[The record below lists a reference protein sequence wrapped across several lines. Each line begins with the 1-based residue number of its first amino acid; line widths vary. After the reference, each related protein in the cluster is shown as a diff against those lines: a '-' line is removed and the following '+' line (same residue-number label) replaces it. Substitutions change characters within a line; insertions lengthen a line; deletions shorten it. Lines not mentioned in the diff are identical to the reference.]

1 MEKEFWQD
9 DAPAEASV
17 PAESGGDFWLSDKPA
32 AQQDLPSGVTPST
45 AGAGRGNAGLSDY
58 RAKAEAQTAAP
69 ARAAWEDHA
78 DQLMA
83 DTAAPAAKK
92 VSVLEGVQLQP
103 EKPWSF
109 REASEARRAID
120 DMPVRRGESIAT
132 PVPTAA
138 GIGMDIR
145 DSIKNPAARGVVAG
159 FIGLGQVLPGAVEA
173 AADFVGADGV
183 ADVAARTA
191 RTGRQIAA
199 PLQPKAG
206 NDKLVFDIANSI
218 TQTAPTIIMGLGGG
232 PAMTALFGQSA
243 AQEYSQGRSAGLDG
257 GTAAARAGVMAG
269 AEVLGER
276 FGFGEQIKILKGLT
290 ARIPAKELAPIFARQ
305 IMKEIPGEQLTT
317 LVQFLGDK
325 YGPGAQNP
333 EAALSDY
340 LQQAGDTLKVTI
352 GQTAVMGGGPVAISE
367 ARKQFARPVDRTPQI
382 EALRKTG
389 DETAAALLERRQN
402 TEMAAF
408 TTERETEALADFG
421 SDLQQRYRDTRLA
434 GAKTG
439 DAVVQTAARWNFEQA
454 AQLAGLSPKA
464 QEAISNKLAEVPAEK
479 AAGFVQKAITGLV
492 NAGQAQSFD
501 GLDNLA
507 QTIETQRDQML
518 DSVLATMANIET
530 LEQQDAPQE
539 AAVDT
544 AAAEAQGLG
553 GAGVDGV
560 DQPGAVP
567 ALSDINDVMVTPEL
581 DAVHAAATS
590 PLNDLPEPT
599 DAQKK
604 AGNYKVGKIR
614 MSGLD
619 ISIENPQGSER
630 RGVDP
635 DGNQWTTP
643 MRDHYGYF
651 KGTTAAD
658 GDKLDV
664 FIKPGTPQD
673 YAGPVFVVDQ
683 VDPKTGK
690 FDEHKVVFGAADQ
703 AEAEAIYRRNY
714 SADWNGLANITALP
728 MPAFKAWA
736 SSKETRKPLG
746 AITEQVNVQ
755 NAAPG
760 TEAQAAAAPVEA
772 PAPARINAAA
782 AGLPAAP
789 GAGDVQADGV
799 TLKDGARITLSEQP
813 APEAFSSLVR
823 GEFGNPKTLIATNDA
838 GEEVGRLTFMPNGG
852 PIDSFVREQDRRRG
866 VGTALYDALE
876 ARGGKLPPVES
887 GVAISDD
894 ARAFR
899 ADRSKASQTELL
911 GQNSQPL
918 SEGGKPFKTE
928 LAARKE
934 KKLHPD
940 KRVVKSPDGK
950 GFILKPMSAKQ
961 IAAQEAAARRIRGA
975 DTGDKGPLSAHGF
988 ILARGGLAKS
998 SMADAGFDKN
1008 VRIGNRWLFTDSGKT
1023 LAQAGQDLKEAGFI
1037 TEETENA
1044 ASDII
1049 RRSIASPQY
1058 TSEGWESVAEAE
1070 AQTRFED
1077 HLKAQQES
1085 DEDPFASLADDGYT
1099 TEDTEGTGFDQASPE
1114 IQAEVAALS
1123 AQLEAMGED
1132 SETILERVA
1141 LQYPDATQQEY
1152 HEHVKAAITA
1162 AVAEAAQPAGR
1173 GDPGQDDGEQGQAR
1187 EGTGESL
1194 TDRPDGTL
1202 SVRGDTKALRER
1214 LTAAGIPAKSILP
1227 SVTGVVVGRTQ
1238 AQKARDLLDPA
1249 EQTAYSPTIQDTK
1262 TRRSLALQELGDDW
1276 TAENGIE
1283 GAKDLFK
1290 RIAKLQDGGRLEMSI
1305 MPQRT
1310 TDGNFYV
1317 GSYQKGG
1324 IRKGAGSNDSSA
1336 KTLAEAKAIADAM
1349 LQKQV
1354 DYLTLG
1360 DRRKER
1366 RERLTGQDRWQ
1377 YGTPLKGQPENQTK
1391 AMRQVVDYMNGDI
1404 TRTALLDHLEK
1415 SGLQEGVMFS
1425 ITQRLEDDAPNFGE
1439 MDAMLKRRED
1449 AALKSPTRADIE
1461 AQQARAEQA
1470 DKLDERAQV
1479 KRESE
1484 AGADSFTL
1492 TVEDG
1497 RDGGTQPM
1505 FSRTSDP
1512 LAILSETD
1520 DLYSMPKSDKD
1531 TIEGITA
1538 DHDSEIKVRK
1548 TDLPGNETM
1557 YTLTM
1562 PDGTPARITVRK
1574 SGPRSV
1580 YGAEVDADNNTTW
1593 ETGRPGENPEDVPDD
1608 MEDVWI
1614 DVSNLKPGQ
1623 NGARVYNIAATFA
1636 HNTGRMFIGDPA
1648 GLSDEAMRRRAE
1660 HMLSSALKF
1669 GTTRHL
1675 APHPRQTDGATGLG
1689 IPALKWV
1696 YGDDVGNIQ
1705 RLAELNVKALD
1716 SVFPEASAITY
1727 DPATGTFS
1735 TELAER
1741 LNPSDVR
1748 DLFSRGTLADRQGS
1762 GRRAAR
1768 AGAGWRTLARGA
1780 VFRSLLRGR
1789 GTGGDGAGRSGAGES
1804 LLDQLVRQ
1812 RAQLASATKD
1822 GRIFYSRPLTAEL
1835 FRQMT
1840 TPMQRGMKTADL
1852 QKAIAPV
1859 LNRWENGPNV
1869 TVVATTKDLPMP
1881 APGDV
1886 HGVYFGGKVY
1896 LVAQNIRDKAKA
1908 MEVLTHEAIAHHG
1921 LREMLGKDDWKKFM
1935 GNIQL
1940 ALKTGNK
1947 PLAAIRKDVRAAYV
1961 DDAGKFNLSE
1971 MQESD
1976 EIAAKV
1982 VEQAVDADGNFR
1994 PGFGFVKS
2002 VYAKVV
2008 EFLRSIGID
2017 VKMTMAELQG
2027 ALVNAQR
2034 FLEAGNRAAG
2044 AKKTAK
2050 PVFAR
2055 AYHGTPH
2062 RFERFT
2068 TDAIGTGEGAQAYGW
2083 GLYFASKKEIA
2094 EHYRKGLSY
2103 KQIVKEFRDEMPDDA
2118 GFDEA
2123 LDAADTMSPQRA
2135 RVIRALAADDWLGFD
2150 YPAQAITAAFKELD
2164 AYDASQELQDA
2175 VKGAQGQLYEVEIP
2189 EDSEILLW
2197 DKPLSEQP
2205 KKVLDAL
2212 KQLAVDGADYY
2223 PTLAG
2228 MMQPMEA
2235 GNTTGRA
2242 VYMAMQRESGSDKN
2256 ASRELRSAGIR
2267 GIKYLD
2273 GTSRDKG
2280 DGSFNYVVFSGD
2292 DVSIVEAA
2300 YSRAAKAP
2308 ASIEAEKAAGAAKPA
2323 QAEMFQPGF
2332 WDAPQETRLDRVIY
2346 ELQDGRI
2353 DLKRVQEAIT
2363 KANTIPEKF
2372 DARLQETLYPGR
2384 VATRAKQFLDDEA
2397 KPLLDAMARNN
2408 VTMGELA
2415 DYLHARHAEERNKQI
2430 AKVNPDLPDGGAGKN
2445 SKGVLMTTEAAKQHI
2460 AGLSEGKRMVLT
2472 AMAKRVDAIT
2482 QGTTKL
2488 LVDEGLEKQE
2498 TIDAWTGAYKSYVPL
2513 FRDEA
2518 ENGNPHPTGSGMSVR
2533 GGSSKRA
2540 VGSTKQATNI
2550 LAHVL
2555 MQREAAI
2562 TRAEKNRVAVALY
2575 GLALTNP
2582 NPEFWTTIKPGMSP
2596 EAIGRELQRMGVD
2609 PTVAEAGMM
2618 GVPTIKTVDPTL
2630 GRVVSRPNPM
2640 YKSLPGAIVLK
2651 VNGEDRVLMVNVND
2665 PRGLRMAENLKNMD
2679 GLTKFDIAGSIVG
2692 KTTRWL
2698 ASVNTQYNP
2707 AFGLVN
2713 LTRDTLGGA
2722 INLSSTKLRG
2732 KTLKVLAMTPGA
2744 LKGIGLE
2751 LSGKKSGEWGRL
2763 FRQFQQDGGQTGYRE
2778 MFKDANDRAKAL
2790 EAELKAMEKAGK
2802 LTTDKVAGKVLG
2814 ALDIFNTTL
2823 ENAVRL
2829 AAYREALQE
2838 GMSRPEAARLGREL
2852 TVDFNRKGRMG
2863 RELGP
2868 LYAFF
2873 NASVQGSARTLQT
2886 LAGPDGAKIIAGG
2899 VSLGVLQ
2906 AVMLLAA
2913 GYDDDEIPEFV
2924 KSRAL
2929 IIPLGT
2935 DDEGKKRYFTIPLPL
2950 GLHVLPN
2957 TGRVLAELTMDGGK
2971 DALTKGFEAAG
2982 EIAGAFNPLGGGSM
2996 IKFDQNGQIEVV
3008 NSVLKNLSPTVTDW
3022 ALELT
3027 WNQNFAGAA
3036 IEREGYGNDPR
3047 PGFER
3052 AREGTLRAPTGQAYL
3067 EISRIL
3073 NKVSG
3078 GDEYEAGR
3086 VSPTPEMV
3094 RYLAQVVGGG
3104 LLREIEKTVNTS
3116 IAMSKGEDAKPTGLP
3131 VFGRFYGEV
3140 DDASV
3145 QRSRYYDNLTAIE
3158 KAEKLIRAAEKK
3170 GDLDA
3175 ADRIEADK
3183 PEAMLK
3189 KEKNR
3194 AVKDLRELNKEAME
3208 TVGDSE
3214 AIKALDEE
3222 RTAVMRDLNEAAAEI
3237 DAPRRDATLGAK
3249 LRKSMA
3255 AAP

>member
-1 MEKEFWQD
+1 MAKEFWED
-9 DAPAEASV
+9 DAPAETSV

-32 AQQDLPSGVTPST
+32 AQQDLPAGVTPST
-45 AGAGRGNAGLSDY
+45 AGAGRGNAGLADY
-58 RAKAEAQTAAP
+58 RAKEAAQTAEP

-78 DQLMA
+78 DQLMT

-92 VSVLEGVQLQP
+92 VSVLEGVQLHP

-109 REASEARRAID
+109 REASETRRAID

-159 FIGLGQVLPGAVEA
+159 FTGLGQVLPGAVEA

-206 NDKLVFDIANSI
+206 NDKLVFDITNSI
-218 TQTAPTIIMGLGGG
+218 TQTAPTLIMGLGGG

-243 AQEYSQGRSAGLDG
+243 AQEYSQGRAAGLDG

-290 ARIPAKELAPIFARQ
+290 ARIPAEELAPIFARQ

-389 DETAAALLERRQN
+389 DETAAALLEQRQQK
-402 TEMAAF
+402 EQAAF
-408 TTERETEALADFG
+408 TTDREAQALADFG
-421 SDLQQRYRDTRLA
+421 PDLQQRYRDTRMA

-439 DAVVQTAARWNFEQA
+439 DAVVQTAARWNFDQA

-492 NAGQAQSFD
+492 NAGQAQPFD
-501 GLDNLA
+501 GLDTLA

-518 DSVLATMANIET
+518 DSVLATMADIET

-539 AAVDT
+539 AATAAVYP
-544 AAAEAQGLG
+544 AAAEAPGLG
-553 GAGVDGV
+553 DAGVDGV

-604 AGNYKVGKIR
+604 AGNYKLGKIR
-614 MSGLD
+614 ISGLD

-635 DGNQWTTP
+635 DGNEWTTP

-658 GDKLDV
+658 GDKMDV

-714 SADWNGLANITALP
+714 SADWQGLANITALP

-746 AITEQVNVQ
+746 AITEQANVQ

-772 PAPARINAAA
+772 PAPAGINAAAA
-782 AGLPAAP
+782 AGLPAAT

-799 TLKDGARITLSEQP
+799 
-813 APEAFSSLVR
+813 
-823 GEFGNPKTLIATNDA
+823 N
-838 GEEVGRLTFMPNGG
+838 
-852 PIDSFVREQDRRRG
+852 
-866 VGTALYDALE
+866 
-876 ARGGKLPPVES
+876 
-887 GVAISDD
+887 
-894 ARAFR
+894 
-899 ADRSKASQTELL
+899 LL

-950 GFILKPMSAKQ
+950 GYILKPMSAKQ

-1037 TEETENA
+1037 TDETENA

-1049 RRSIASPQY
+1049 RRSISSPQY
-1058 TSEGWESVAEAE
+1058 TAEGWEAVAEAE

-1085 DEDPFASLADDGYT
+1085 EEDPFASLSDDGYT
-1099 TEDTEGTGFDQASPE
+1099 AEDTEGTGFDQASPE

-1162 AVAEAAQPAGR
+1162 AVAEAAQPEGR
-1173 GDPGQDDGEQGQAR
+1173 GDPGQDDGEQSQAR

-1227 SVTGVVVGRTQ
+1227 SATGVVVGRTQ
-1238 AQKARDLLDPA
+1238 AEKAREVLT
-1249 EQTAYSPTIQDTK
+1249 QTLTAPT
-1262 TRRSLALQELGDDW
+1262 
-1276 TAENGIE
+1276 
-1283 GAKDLFK
+1283 
-1290 RIAKLQDGGRLEMSI
+1290 
-1305 MPQRT
+1305 
-1310 TDGNFYV
+1310 
-1317 GSYQKGG
+1317 
-1324 IRKGAGSNDSSA
+1324 
-1336 KTLAEAKAIADAM
+1336 
-1349 LQKQV
+1349 
-1354 DYLTLG
+1354 
-1360 DRRKER
+1360 
-1366 RERLTGQDRWQ
+1366 
-1377 YGTPLKGQPENQTK
+1377 
-1391 AMRQVVDYMNGDI
+1391 
-1404 TRTALLDHLEK
+1404 K
-1415 SGLQEGVMFS
+1415 S
-1425 ITQRLEDDAPNFGE
+1425 
-1439 MDAMLKRRED
+1439 
-1449 AALKSPTRADIE
+1449 DIE
-1461 AQQARAEQA
+1461 AQQERVSRADE
-1470 DKLDERAQV
+1470 LDARAQV

-1497 RDGGTQPM
+1497 RQDTTQPM
-1505 FSRTSDP
+1505 FSRGADP

-1574 SGPRSV
+1574 SGPGSV
-1580 YGAEVDADNNTTW
+1580 YGAETDADNNTTW

-1636 HNTGRMFIGDPA
+1636 HNTGRMFIGDPS

-1789 GTGGDGAGRSGAGES
+1789 GTGGDGAGRAGAGES

-1852 QKAIAPV
+1852 QKAIAQV
-1859 LNRWENGPNV
+1859 LKRWENGPNV

-1886 HGVYFGGKVY
+1886 HGVYFGGNVY

-1961 DDAGKFNLSE
+1961 DDTGKFNLSE
-1971 MQESD
+1971 MQEAD

-1982 VEQAVDADGNFR
+1982 VEQAVDAEGNFR

-2008 EFLRSIGID
+2008 EFLRSVGID
-2017 VKMTMAELQG
+2017 VKMTHAELQG

-2118 GFDEA
+2118 DFDEA

-2150 YPAQAITAAFKELD
+2150 YPSQAITAAFKELD

-2175 VKGAQGQLYEVEIP
+2175 VNGAQGQLYEVEIP

-2228 MMQPMEA
+2228 MMQPMES

-2273 GTSRDKG
+2273 GVSRDKG

-2300 YSRAAKAP
+2300 YSRTAKAP

-2332 WDAPQETRLDRVIY
+2332 WDAPQETRLDKVIF

-2353 DLKRVQEAIT
+2353 DLRRVQEAIT

-2384 VATRAKQFLDDEA
+2384 VATRAKKFLDDEA

-2408 VTMGELA
+2408 VTMVELA

-2582 NPEFWTTIKPGMSP
+2582 NPDFWTTIKPGMSP

-2802 LTTDKVAGKVLG
+2802 LSTDKVAGKVLG

-2924 KSRAL
+2924 KARAL

-2971 DALTKGFEAAG
+2971 DALSKGFDAVG
-2982 EIAGAFNPLGGGSM
+2982 EIAGAFNPLGGGN
-2996 IKFDQNGQIEVV
+2996 IFTADGALRTVAPTVIDPVIEV
-3008 NSVLKNLSPTVTDW
+3008 LS
-3022 ALELT
+3022 
-3027 WNQNFAGAA
+3027 NKNFAGTA

-3094 RYLAQVVGGG
+3094 RYMAQVVGGG

-3158 KAEKLIRAAEKK
+3158 KAEKLVRAAEKK

-3194 AVKDLRELNKEAME
+3194 AVNDLRELNKEAME

-3214 AIKALDEE
+3214 SIRALDEE

-3237 DAPRRDATLGAK
+3237 DAPRRDATLGAR

>member
-1 MEKEFWQD
+1 MAKNEWGDELVSTGGGSDWGD
-9 DAPAEASV
+9 EPVSDAASPAD
-17 PAESGGDFWLSDKPA
+17 SGGGFSLSDKPA
-32 AQQDLPSGVTPST
+32 AQQDLLAGVTPST

-58 RAKAEAQTAAP
+58 RAKEAAQTAAP
-69 ARAAWEDHA
+69 ARAAWEDNA
-78 DQLMA
+78 DQLMT

-159 FIGLGQVLPGAVEA
+159 FTGLGQVLPGAVEA

-218 TQTAPTIIMGLGGG
+218 TQTAPTLIMGLGGG

-290 ARIPAKELAPIFARQ
+290 ARIPAEELAPIFARQ

-389 DETAAALLERRQN
+389 DETAAALLEQRQQK
-402 TEMAAF
+402 EQAAYS
-408 TTERETEALADFG
+408 TDREAQALEQFFPEIA
-421 SDLQQRYRDTRLA
+421 QRYRDVRMA

-492 NAGQAQSFD
+492 NAGQAKPFD
-501 GLDNLA
+501 GLDTLA

-518 DSVLATMANIET
+518 DSVLATMNDIES

-539 AAVDT
+539 AAPAAVDT
-544 AAAEAQGLG
+544 AAAEAPGLG
-553 GAGVDGV
+553 DAGVDEV
-560 DQPGAVP
+560 DQPGAVQ

-690 FDEHKVVFGAADQ
+690 FDEHKVVFGASDQ

-714 SADWNGLANITALP
+714 SADWQGLANITALP

-746 AITEQVNVQ
+746 AITEQANVQ

-772 PAPARINAAA
+772 PAPAGINAAA
-782 AGLPAAP
+782 AGLPAAT
-789 GAGDVQADGV
+789 GAGDVQADG
-799 TLKDGARITLSEQP
+799 LA
-813 APEAFSSLVR
+813 
-823 GEFGNPKTLIATNDA
+823 
-838 GEEVGRLTFMPNGG
+838 
-852 PIDSFVREQDRRRG
+852 
-866 VGTALYDALE
+866 
-876 ARGGKLPPVES
+876 
-887 GVAISDD
+887 
-894 ARAFR
+894 
-899 ADRSKASQTELL
+899 LL

-1037 TEETENA
+1037 TDETENA

-1049 RRSIASPQY
+1049 RRSISSPQY
-1058 TSEGWESVAEAE
+1058 TAEGWEAVAEAE

-1085 DEDPFASLADDGYT
+1085 EEDPFASLSDDGYT

-1162 AVAEAAQPAGR
+1162 AVAEAAKPEGR

-1202 SVRGDTKALRER
+1202 SVKGETKALRER

-1227 SVTGVVVGRTQ
+1227 SATGVVVGRTQ
-1238 AQKARDLLDPA
+1238 AAKARMVLT
-1249 EQTAYSPTIQDTK
+1249 QTLTAPT
-1262 TRRSLALQELGDDW
+1262 
-1276 TAENGIE
+1276 
-1283 GAKDLFK
+1283 
-1290 RIAKLQDGGRLEMSI
+1290 
-1305 MPQRT
+1305 
-1310 TDGNFYV
+1310 
-1317 GSYQKGG
+1317 
-1324 IRKGAGSNDSSA
+1324 
-1336 KTLAEAKAIADAM
+1336 
-1349 LQKQV
+1349 
-1354 DYLTLG
+1354 
-1360 DRRKER
+1360 
-1366 RERLTGQDRWQ
+1366 
-1377 YGTPLKGQPENQTK
+1377 
-1391 AMRQVVDYMNGDI
+1391 
-1404 TRTALLDHLEK
+1404 K
-1415 SGLQEGVMFS
+1415 S
-1425 ITQRLEDDAPNFGE
+1425 
-1439 MDAMLKRRED
+1439 
-1449 AALKSPTRADIE
+1449 DIE
-1461 AQQARAEQA
+1461 AQQERVSRADE
-1470 DKLDERAQV
+1470 LDARAQV

-1497 RDGGTQPM
+1497 RQDTTQPM
-1505 FSRTSDP
+1505 FSRSADP

-1520 DLYSMPKSDKD
+1520 DLYSMPKSGKD

-1538 DHDSEIKVRK
+1538 DHDPEIKVRK
-1548 TDLPGNETM
+1548 ANLPGNETM

-1562 PDGTPARITVRK
+1562 PDGKLARITVRK
-1574 SGPRSV
+1574 SGPNSV
-1580 YGAEVDADNNTTW
+1580 YAGEVDSDNNTTW
-1593 ETGRPGENPEDVPDD
+1593 EMGRPGENPEDMPDSA
-1608 MEDVWI
+1608 EDVWI

-1623 NGARVYNIAATFA
+1623 NGARVYNIAATYA
-1636 HNTGRMFIGDPA
+1636 HNTGRIFIGDPS
-1648 GLSDEAMRRRAE
+1648 GLSDEAMRRRTE
-1660 HMLSSALKF
+1660 HMISSALKF
-1669 GTTRHL
+1669 GTTAHL
-1675 APHPRQTDGATGLG
+1675 APHPRQTEGSPKIGV
-1689 IPALKWV
+1689 PALKWV
-1696 YGDDVGNIQ
+1696 YGDHVGNIE
-1705 RLAELNVKALD
+1705 RMIDVSVMAMDNAYPD
-1716 SVFPEASAITY
+1716 SDQITY
-1727 DPATGTFS
+1727 DLATGQFFGRTG
-1735 TELAER
+1735 R
-1741 LNPSDVR
+1741 PIP
-1748 DLFSRGTLADRQGS
+1748 RGML
-1762 GRRAAR
+1762 AAR
-1768 AGAGWRTLARGA
+1768 SSESRQKLPGSDLAKAQAGWRTVARGA

-1789 GTGGDGAGRSGAGES
+1789 GAVGDGTGRTGAGS
-1804 LLDQLVRQ
+1804 GILDQLVRQ
-1812 RAQLASATKD
+1812 RAQLASASKD

-1840 TPMQRGMKTADL
+1840 APMPRGEKPAGAAVFNPSTVTQVQAAVDDL
-1852 QKAIAPV
+1852 LGKNQLAYG
-1859 LNRWENGPNV
+1859 LGR
-1869 TVVATTKDLPMP
+1869 VVATTASEIKSTWEPLL
-1881 APGDV
+1881 
-1886 HGVYFGGKVY
+1886 GKSVQIGSEGEAG
-1896 LVAQNIRDKAKA
+1896 VAQGFYDPKSKTIFLISDHITVGSEAP
-1908 MEVLTHEAIAHHG
+1908 VLAHELMHKHG
-1921 LREMLGKDDWKKFM
+1921 QAVLGDAGWNRLHSLIGTWKKAEIGSTERNVYDYATRRVRAVGKSLSTQELFPY
-1935 GNIQL
+1935 
-1940 ALKTGNK
+1940 AVE
-1947 PLAAIRKDVRAAYV
+1947 AAIRMGVKPSMKATRGTVAYWLESVIQHMQTVWSRITGKPGTFKTQDLVDLAFGIAQMELPGSAA
-1961 DDAGKFNLSE
+1961 DLNS
-1971 MQESD
+1971 
-1976 EIAAKV
+1976 
-1982 VEQAVDADGNFR
+1982 
-1994 PGFGFVKS
+1994 
-2002 VYAKVV
+2002 
-2008 EFLRSIGID
+2008 
-2017 VKMTMAELQG
+2017 
-2027 ALVNAQR
+2027 
-2034 FLEAGNRAAG
+2034 
-2044 AKKTAK
+2044 
-2050 PVFAR
+2050 
-2055 AYHGTPH
+2055 
-2062 RFERFT
+2062 
-2068 TDAIGTGEGAQAYGW
+2068 
-2083 GLYFASKKEIA
+2083 
-2094 EHYRKGLSY
+2094 
-2103 KQIVKEFRDEMPDDA
+2103 
-2118 GFDEA
+2118 A
-2123 LDAADTMSPQRA
+2123 LD
-2135 RVIRALAADDWLGFD
+2135 
-2150 YPAQAITAAFKELD
+2150 
-2164 AYDASQELQDA
+2164 
-2175 VKGAQGQLYEVEIP
+2175 
-2189 EDSEILLW
+2189 
-2197 DKPLSEQP
+2197 
-2205 KKVLDAL
+2205 
-2212 KQLAVDGADYY
+2212 
-2223 PTLAG
+2223 
-2228 MMQPMEA
+2228 
-2235 GNTTGRA
+2235 N
-2242 VYMAMQRESGSDKN
+2242 GSDIRF
-2256 ASRELRSAGIR
+2256 SR
-2267 GIKYLD
+2267 
-2273 GTSRDKG
+2273 T
-2280 DGSFNYVVFSGD
+2280 
-2292 DVSIVEAA
+2292 
-2300 YSRAAKAP
+2300 AKAP

-2332 WDAPQETRLDRVIY
+2332 WDSPQETRLDRVIY
-2346 ELQDGRI
+2346 EMADGRI

-2408 VTMGELA
+2408 VTMDDLA

-2460 AGLSEGKRMVLT
+2460 TGLSEGKRMVLT

-2582 NPEFWTTIKPGMSP
+2582 NPDFWTTIKPGMSP

-2713 LTRDTLGGA
+2713 LTRDTLGGS

-2763 FRQFQQDGGQTGYRE
+2763 FRQFQRDGGQTGYRE

-2802 LTTDKVAGKVLG
+2802 LSTDKVAGKVLG

-2899 VSLGVLQ
+2899 VTLGVLQ

-2971 DALTKGFEAAG
+2971 DALAKGFAAVG
-2982 EIAGAFNPLGGGSM
+2982 EIAGAFNPLGGGN
-2996 IKFDQNGQIEVV
+2996 IFTADGALRTVAPTVIDPVIEV
-3008 NSVLKNLSPTVTDW
+3008 LS
-3022 ALELT
+3022 
-3027 WNQNFAGAA
+3027 NKNFAGSA

-3047 PGFER
+3047 PGFQR

-3094 RYLAQVVGGG
+3094 RYLTQVVGGG

-3222 RTAVMRDLNEAAAEI
+3222 RTAVMRELNEAAAEI
-3237 DAPRRDATLGAK
+3237 DAPRRDATLGAR
-3249 LRKSMA
+3249 LRKSLA

>member
-1 MEKEFWQD
+1 MAKEFWED
-9 DAPAEASV
+9 DAPDETSV
-17 PAESGGDFWLSDKPA
+17 PAESGGDFWISDKPA
-32 AQQDLPSGVTPST
+32 AQQELTAGVTPST

-58 RAKAEAQTAAP
+58 RAKEAAQTAVP
-69 ARAAWEDHA
+69 VRAAWEDHA

-109 REASEARRAID
+109 REASETRRAID

-159 FIGLGQVLPGAVEA
+159 FTGLGQVLPGAVEA

-232 PAMTALFGQSA
+232 PAMTGLFAQSA
-243 AQEYSQGRSAGLDG
+243 AQEYSEGRAAGLDG
-257 GTAAARAGVMAG
+257 ARSAARAGVMAG

-290 ARIPAKELAPIFARQ
+290 ARIPAEELAPVFARQ

-317 LVQFLGDK
+317 LIQFLGDK
-325 YGPGAQNP
+325 AGPGALNP

-352 GQTAVMGGGPVAISE
+352 GQTAVMGGGPVAIS
-367 ARKQFARPVDRTPQI
+367 AVRKQFTRPVDRTPQI

-421 SDLQQRYRDTRLA
+421 PDLQQRYRDTRLA

-479 AAGFVQKAITGLV
+479 VPGFIQKAVTGLV
-492 NAGQAQSFD
+492 NAGQAQPFD
-501 GLDNLA
+501 GMEILA

-518 DSVLATMANIET
+518 DSVLATMADIES

-539 AAVDT
+539 AATAAVNP
-544 AAAEAQGLG
+544 AAAEAPGLG

-567 ALSDINDVMVTPEL
+567 ALSDINDVIVTPDL

-635 DGNQWTTP
+635 DGNEWTTP

-736 SSKETRKPLG
+736 ASKATRKPLG
-746 AITEQVNVQ
+746 AITEQIEGSQNMPQGPMLPTTVNANEINGLQSERIDLLTSGDRPQNVQ
-755 NAAPG
+755 NAPQRPTG
-760 TEAQAAAAPVEA
+760 TEAKAAPVET
-772 PAPARINAAA
+772 PAPAGVDAAA
-782 AGLPAAP
+782 
-789 GAGDVQADGV
+789 
-799 TLKDGARITLSEQP
+799 T
-813 APEAFSSLVR
+813 
-823 GEFGNPKTLIATNDA
+823 
-838 GEEVGRLTFMPNGG
+838 
-852 PIDSFVREQDRRRG
+852 
-866 VGTALYDALE
+866 
-876 ARGGKLPPVES
+876 S
-887 GVAISDD
+887 GVPN
-894 ARAFR
+894 
-899 ADRSKASQTELL
+899 T
-911 GQNSQPL
+911 G
-918 SEGGKPFKTE
+918 
-928 LAARKE
+928 
-934 KKLHPD
+934 
-940 KRVVKSPDGK
+940 
-950 GFILKPMSAKQ
+950 SA
-961 IAAQEAAARRIRGA
+961 
-975 DTGDKGPLSAHGF
+975 
-988 ILARGGLAKS
+988 
-998 SMADAGFDKN
+998 
-1008 VRIGNRWLFTDSGKT
+1008 
-1023 LAQAGQDLKEAGFI
+1023 
-1037 TEETENA
+1037 
-1044 ASDII
+1044 
-1049 RRSIASPQY
+1049 
-1058 TSEGWESVAEAE
+1058 
-1070 AQTRFED
+1070 
-1077 HLKAQQES
+1077 
-1085 DEDPFASLADDGYT
+1085 
-1099 TEDTEGTGFDQASPE
+1099 
-1114 IQAEVAALS
+1114 
-1123 AQLEAMGED
+1123 
-1132 SETILERVA
+1132 
-1141 LQYPDATQQEY
+1141 
-1152 HEHVKAAITA
+1152 A
-1162 AVAEAAQPAGR
+1162 AVAPVGLKIGITPKDAEPVTVKNGKVYIGKNEAVNFES
-1173 GDPGQDDGEQGQAR
+1173 GDPVTVLDGATDAQIKQALKDAGALSRRQKVFGGSDRSQGR
-1187 EGTGESL
+1187 
-1194 TDRPDGTL
+1194 
-1202 SVRGDTKALRER
+1202 K
-1214 LTAAGIPAKSILP
+1214 
-1227 SVTGVVVGRTQ
+1227 
-1238 AQKARDLLDPA
+1238 
-1249 EQTAYSPTIQDTK
+1249 
-1262 TRRSLALQELGDDW
+1262 
-1276 TAENGIE
+1276 E
-1283 GAKDLFK
+1283 GA
-1290 RIAKLQDGGRLEMSI
+1290 M
-1305 MPQRT
+1305 
-1310 TDGNFYV
+1310 
-1317 GSYQKGG
+1317 
-1324 IRKGAGSNDSSA
+1324 
-1336 KTLAEAKAIADAM
+1336 
-1349 LQKQV
+1349 
-1354 DYLTLG
+1354 
-1360 DRRKER
+1360 
-1366 RERLTGQDRWQ
+1366 
-1377 YGTPLKGQPENQTK
+1377 
-1391 AMRQVVDYMNGDI
+1391 
-1404 TRTALLDHLEK
+1404 
-1415 SGLQEGVMFS
+1415 
-1425 ITQRLEDDAPNFGE
+1425 
-1439 MDAMLKRRED
+1439 
-1449 AALKSPTRADIE
+1449 
-1461 AQQARAEQA
+1461 
-1470 DKLDERAQV
+1470 
-1479 KRESE
+1479 
-1484 AGADSFTL
+1484 L

-1497 RDGGTQPM
+1497 RQDTTQPM
-1505 FSRTSDP
+1505 FSRSADP

-1538 DHDSEIKVRK
+1538 DHDPEIKVRK
-1548 TDLPGNETM
+1548 ANLPGNETM

-1562 PDGTPARITVRK
+1562 PDGKLARITVRK
-1574 SGPRSV
+1574 SGPNSV
-1580 YGAEVDADNNTTW
+1580 YAGEVDSDNNTTW
-1593 ETGRPGENPEDVPDD
+1593 EMGRPGENPEDVPDSA
-1608 MEDVWI
+1608 EDVWI
-1614 DVSNLKPGQ
+1614 DVSSLKPGQ
-1623 NGARVYNIAATFA
+1623 NGARVYNIAATYA
-1636 HNTGRMFIGDPA
+1636 HNTGRIFIGDPS
-1648 GLSDEAMRRRAE
+1648 GLSDEAMRRRTE
-1660 HMLSSALKF
+1660 HMISSALKF
-1669 GTTRHL
+1669 GTTAHL
-1675 APHPRQTDGATGLG
+1675 APHPRQTEGSPKIGV
-1689 IPALKWV
+1689 PALKWV
-1696 YGDDVGNIQ
+1696 YGDHVGNIE
-1705 RLAELNVKALD
+1705 RMIDVSVRAMDNAYPD
-1716 SVFPEASAITY
+1716 SDQITY
-1727 DPATGTFS
+1727 DLETGQFLGRTG
-1735 TELAER
+1735 R
-1741 LNPSDVR
+1741 PIP
-1748 DLFSRGTLADRQGS
+1748 RGML
-1762 GRRAAR
+1762 AAR
-1768 AGAGWRTLARGA
+1768 SSESRQKLPGSDLAKAQAGWRTIARGA

-1789 GTGGDGAGRSGAGES
+1789 GTGGDGAGRAGAGES

-1812 RAQLASATKD
+1812 RAQLASASKD

-1852 QKAIAPV
+1852 QKSIAPV
-1859 LNRWENGPNV
+1859 LKRWENGPNV

-1971 MQESD
+1971 MQEAD

-1982 VEQAVDADGNFR
+1982 VEQAVDAEGNFR

-2034 FLEAGNRAAG
+2034 FLEAGNRTAG

-2118 GFDEA
+2118 DFDEA

-2150 YPAQAITAAFKELD
+2150 YPSQAITAAFKELD

-2228 MMQPMEA
+2228 MMQPMES

-2273 GTSRDKG
+2273 GVSRDKG

-2292 DVSIVEAA
+2292 DVSIVDAA
-2300 YSRAAKAP
+2300 YSRTAKAP

-2332 WDAPQETRLDRVIY
+2332 WDAPQETRLDKVIF

-2353 DLKRVQEAIT
+2353 DLRRVQEAIT

-2397 KPLLDAMARNN
+2397 KPLLDAMVRNN
-2408 VTMGELA
+2408 VTMSELA

-2488 LVDEGLEKQE
+2488 LVDEGLEKKE

-2582 NPEFWTTIKPGMSP
+2582 NPDFWTTIKPGMSP

-2899 VSLGVLQ
+2899 VTLGVLQ

-2929 IIPLGT
+2929 ILPLGT

-2971 DALTKGFEAAG
+2971 DALAKGFEAVG
-2982 EIAGAFNPLGGGSM
+2982 EIAGAFNPLGGGN
-2996 IKFDQNGQIEVV
+2996 IFTADGALRTVAPTVIDPVIEV
-3008 NSVLKNLSPTVTDW
+3008 LS
-3022 ALELT
+3022 
-3027 WNQNFAGAA
+3027 NKNFAGTA

-3078 GDEYEAGR
+3078 GTEYEAGR

-3116 IAMSKGEDAKPTGLP
+3116 IAMSKGEDTKPTGLP

-3222 RTAVMRDLNEAAAEI
+3222 RTAVMRELNESAREI

-3249 LRKSMA
+3249 LRKSLA

>member
-1 MEKEFWQD
+1 
-9 DAPAEASV
+9 
-17 PAESGGDFWLSDKPA
+17 
-32 AQQDLPSGVTPST
+32 
-45 AGAGRGNAGLSDY
+45 
-58 RAKAEAQTAAP
+58 
-69 ARAAWEDHA
+69 
-78 DQLMA
+78 
-83 DTAAPAAKK
+83 
-92 VSVLEGVQLQP
+92 
-103 EKPWSF
+103 
-109 REASEARRAID
+109 
-120 DMPVRRGESIAT
+120 
-132 PVPTAA
+132 
-138 GIGMDIR
+138 
-145 DSIKNPAARGVVAG
+145 
-159 FIGLGQVLPGAVEA
+159 
-173 AADFVGADGV
+173 
-183 ADVAARTA
+183 
-191 RTGRQIAA
+191 
-199 PLQPKAG
+199 
-206 NDKLVFDIANSI
+206 
-218 TQTAPTIIMGLGGG
+218 
-232 PAMTALFGQSA
+232 
-243 AQEYSQGRSAGLDG
+243 
-257 GTAAARAGVMAG
+257 
-269 AEVLGER
+269 
-276 FGFGEQIKILKGLT
+276 
-290 ARIPAKELAPIFARQ
+290 
-305 IMKEIPGEQLTT
+305 
-317 LVQFLGDK
+317 
-325 YGPGAQNP
+325 
-333 EAALSDY
+333 
-340 LQQAGDTLKVTI
+340 
-352 GQTAVMGGGPVAISE
+352 
-367 ARKQFARPVDRTPQI
+367 
-382 EALRKTG
+382 
-389 DETAAALLERRQN
+389 
-402 TEMAAF
+402 
-408 TTERETEALADFG
+408 
-421 SDLQQRYRDTRLA
+421 
-434 GAKTG
+434 
-439 DAVVQTAARWNFEQA
+439 
-454 AQLAGLSPKA
+454 
-464 QEAISNKLAEVPAEK
+464 
-479 AAGFVQKAITGLV
+479 
-492 NAGQAQSFD
+492 
-501 GLDNLA
+501 
-507 QTIETQRDQML
+507 ML
-518 DSVLATMANIET
+518 DSVLATMNDIES

-539 AAVDT
+539 AAPAAVDT
-544 AAAEAQGLG
+544 AAAETQGLG

-567 ALSDINDVMVTPEL
+567 ALNTEWQQFPEQTGTL
-581 DAVHAAATS
+581 NVPRAEMPQVKTAHRG
-590 PLNDLPEPT
+590 PLTNFLN
-599 DAQKK
+599 A
-604 AGNYKVGKIR
+604 
-614 MSGLD
+614 
-619 ISIENPQGSER
+619 
-630 RGVDP
+630 RGVTHEQVEVDP
-635 DGNQWTTP
+635 AELKPTQAEFSQTKVQEAADRDTDRSILISADGHIIDGHHQAIAKLQNGKP
-643 MRDHYGYF
+643 VRAIRLNA
-651 KGTTAAD
+651 TAAD
-658 GDKLDV
+658 LIPLV
-664 FIKPGTPQD
+664 REFP
-673 YAGPVFVVDQ
+673 
-683 VDPKTGK
+683 
-690 FDEHKVVFGAADQ
+690 
-703 AEAEAIYRRNY
+703 
-714 SADWNGLANITALP
+714 
-728 MPAFKAWA
+728 
-736 SSKETRKPLG
+736 SST
-746 AITEQVNVQ
+746 TEQANVQ

-772 PAPARINAAA
+772 PATAGINAAAA

-799 TLKDGARITLSEQP
+799 
-813 APEAFSSLVR
+813 
-823 GEFGNPKTLIATNDA
+823 N
-838 GEEVGRLTFMPNGG
+838 
-852 PIDSFVREQDRRRG
+852 
-866 VGTALYDALE
+866 
-876 ARGGKLPPVES
+876 
-887 GVAISDD
+887 
-894 ARAFR
+894 
-899 ADRSKASQTELL
+899 LL

-940 KRVVKSPDGK
+940 KRVVKSPDGN

-998 SMADAGFDKN
+998 SMSDAGFDKN

-1037 TEETENA
+1037 TDETENA

-1058 TSEGWESVAEAE
+1058 TAEGWESVAEAE

-1085 DEDPFASLADDGYT
+1085 EEDPFASLADDGYT
-1099 TEDTEGTGFDQASPE
+1099 AEDTEGTGFDQASPE

-1202 SVRGDTKALRER
+1202 SVKGDTKVLRER

-1227 SVTGVVVGRTQ
+1227 SATGVVVGRTQ
-1238 AQKARDLLDPA
+1238 AQKAREVLI
-1249 EQTAYSPTIQDTK
+1249 QTLTAPT
-1262 TRRSLALQELGDDW
+1262 
-1276 TAENGIE
+1276 
-1283 GAKDLFK
+1283 
-1290 RIAKLQDGGRLEMSI
+1290 
-1305 MPQRT
+1305 
-1310 TDGNFYV
+1310 
-1317 GSYQKGG
+1317 
-1324 IRKGAGSNDSSA
+1324 
-1336 KTLAEAKAIADAM
+1336 
-1349 LQKQV
+1349 
-1354 DYLTLG
+1354 
-1360 DRRKER
+1360 
-1366 RERLTGQDRWQ
+1366 
-1377 YGTPLKGQPENQTK
+1377 
-1391 AMRQVVDYMNGDI
+1391 
-1404 TRTALLDHLEK
+1404 K
-1415 SGLQEGVMFS
+1415 S
-1425 ITQRLEDDAPNFGE
+1425 
-1439 MDAMLKRRED
+1439 
-1449 AALKSPTRADIE
+1449 DIE
-1461 AQQARAEQA
+1461 AQQERVSRADE
-1470 DKLDERAQV
+1470 LDARAQV

-1497 RDGGTQPM
+1497 RKDTTQPM
-1505 FSRTSDP
+1505 FSRS
-1512 LAILSETD
+1512 AKVQETRNLVAMHNLTAENL
-1520 DLYSMPKSDKD
+1520 LYADSMGGIPVPS
-1531 TIEGITA
+1531 IGITKIDTPFNGFGEVTLIAPSSMVDPEQGTPVFDRDAWTARFPKMNFKKVKAKVA
-1538 DHDSEIKVRK
+1538 DAFYERMKSARQIGDDGDSFTSLLWEQLRNASVQSPDKVADLFRRYNAAKLFYAKEVLGKDIKVPMK
-1548 TDLPGNETM
+1548 AAPLSS
-1557 YTLTM
+1557 
-1562 PDGTPARITVRK
+1562 PAANDKQLQAYWKKNGQRLVEIDRELSGFEFSNSPEYK
-1574 SGPRSV
+1574 SFI
-1580 YGAEVDADNNTTW
+1580 AEVEGAVRRYA
-1593 ETGRPGENPEDVPDD
+1593 ESTGRPERADSYVSMFIPDGSLGPGGFRNLKDDFDKVGEKVVDGIKFNEQIRKAVPD
-1608 MEDVWI
+1608 
-1614 DVSNLKPGQ
+1614 N
-1623 NGARVYNIAATFA
+1623 
-1636 HNTGRMFIGDPA
+1636 DPA
-1648 GLSDEAMRRRAE
+1648 YQRWVNSLVEPLFEPPTITVLGKEV
-1660 HMLSSALKF
+1660 
-1669 GTTRHL
+1669 
-1675 APHPRQTDGATGLG
+1675 APTLDNIVESMTIGATQGAEKSLTFGPGKTAAMLG
-1689 IPALKWV
+1689 K
-1696 YGDDVGNIQ
+1696 
-1705 RLAELNVKALD
+1705 RFKSMAEIKAARD
-1716 SVFPEASAITY
+1716 QVVSQAAEAE
-1727 DPATGTFS
+1727 GKKS
-1735 TELAER
+1735 TEA
-1741 LNPSDVR
+1741 
-1748 DLFSRGTLADRQGS
+1748 
-1762 GRRAAR
+1762 
-1768 AGAGWRTLARGA
+1768 
-1780 VFRSLLRGR
+1780 
-1789 GTGGDGAGRSGAGES
+1789 
-1804 LLDQLVRQ
+1804 LLDQYRAKAAEFFTQKDWRGNIDTWAANDASMEALAKAGKSGGSDSDIRQAMSRMGFKGVGQTTIDLARESIKALRNASTDYFEAKPQ
-1812 RAQLASATKD
+1812 RAVKLSEFRAAVIPKGISQEVKDVLAKNGIEVVEYNKKAEGARDAAIQKTANRVDKAERD
-1822 GRIFYSRPLTAEL
+1822 VLFSRPLTAEL

-1859 LNRWENGPNV
+1859 LKRWENGPNV

-1971 MQESD
+1971 MQEAD

-2008 EFLRSIGID
+2008 EFLRSVGID

-2034 FLEAGNRAAG
+2034 FLEAGNRTAG
-2044 AKKTAK
+2044 AKKNAK

-2068 TDAIGTGEGAQAYGW
+2068 TDAIGTGEGAQAYGY
-2083 GLYFASKKEIA
+2083 GLYFASKKDVA
-2094 EHYRKGLSY
+2094 EFYRRTLTNQSGPANDVANYWLEQASGNREKALKLFS
-2103 KQIVKEFRDEMPDDA
+2103 EFVSDA
-2118 GFDEA
+2118 GLTMEGT
-2123 LDAADTMSPQRA
+2123 ADVRKILSS
-2135 RVIRALAADDWLGFD
+2135 D
-2150 YPAQAITAAFKELD
+2150 K
-2164 AYDASQELQDA
+2164 
-2175 VKGAQGQLYEVEIP
+2175 GQLYTVEIP
-2189 EDSEILLW
+2189 EDTEMILW
-2197 DKPLSEQP
+2197 DKPLNEQP

-2223 PTLAG
+2223 PTLAE

-2300 YSRAAKAP
+2300 YSRTAKAP

-2332 WDAPQETRLDRVIY
+2332 WDAPQETRLDNIVY

-2384 VATRAKQFLDDEA
+2384 VATRAKQFLDEEA

-2408 VTMGELA
+2408 VTMDELA

-2582 NPEFWTTIKPGMSP
+2582 NPDFWTTIKPGMSP

-2744 LKGIGLE
+2744 LKGIGME

-2935 DDEGKKRYFTIPLPL
+2935 DDEGKKRYFTVPLPL

-2971 DALTKGFEAAG
+2971 DALAKGFAAVG
-2982 EIAGAFNPLGGGSM
+2982 EIAGAFNPLGGGN
-2996 IKFDQNGQIEVV
+2996 IFTADGALRTVAPTVIDPVIEV
-3008 NSVLKNLSPTVTDW
+3008 LS
-3022 ALELT
+3022 
-3027 WNQNFAGAA
+3027 NKNFAGTA

-3214 AIKALDEE
+3214 AIRALDEE
-3222 RTAVMRDLNEAAAEI
+3222 RTAVMQELNESAAEI

-3249 LRKSMA
+3249 LRKSLA

>member
-1 MEKEFWQD
+1 MAKEFWED

-32 AQQDLPSGVTPST
+32 AQQDLPAGVTPST
-45 AGAGRGNAGLSDY
+45 AGAGRGNAGLADY
-58 RAKAEAQTAAP
+58 RAKEVAQTAAP

-132 PVPTAA
+132 PVPNAA

-159 FIGLGQVLPGAVEA
+159 FTGLGQVLPGAVEA
-173 AADFVGADGV
+173 AADFVGAEGV

-218 TQTAPTIIMGLGGG
+218 TQTAPTLIMGLGGG

-290 ARIPAKELAPIFARQ
+290 ARIPAEELAPIFARQ

-408 TTERETEALADFG
+408 TTERETEALANFG
-421 SDLQQRYRDTRLA
+421 PDLQQRYRDTRLA

-439 DAVVQTAARWNFEQA
+439 DAVVQTAARWNFDQA

-492 NAGQAQSFD
+492 NAGQAQPFD
-501 GLDNLA
+501 DLDTLA

-518 DSVLATMANIET
+518 DSVLATMADIES

-539 AAVDT
+539 AAPAAVDT
-544 AAAEAQGLG
+544 AAAEAPGLG

-567 ALSDINDVMVTPEL
+567 ALSAEWQQFPEQTGTL
-581 DAVHAAATS
+581 NVPRAEMPQVKTAHRG
-590 PLNDLPEPT
+590 PLTNFLN
-599 DAQKK
+599 A
-604 AGNYKVGKIR
+604 
-614 MSGLD
+614 
-619 ISIENPQGSER
+619 
-630 RGVDP
+630 RGVTHEQVEVDP
-635 DGNQWTTP
+635 AELKPTQAEFSQT
-643 MRDHYGYF
+643 
-651 KGTTAAD
+651 KVQEAAD
-658 GDKLDV
+658 RDTDRSIL
-664 FIKPGTPQD
+664 I
-673 YAGPVFVVDQ
+673 
-683 VDPKTGK
+683 
-690 FDEHKVVFGAADQ
+690 
-703 AEAEAIYRRNY
+703 
-714 SADWNGLANITALP
+714 SADGHIIDGHHQAIAKLQNGKPVRAIRLNATAEELIP
-728 MPAFKAWA
+728 LVHEFP
-736 SSKETRKPLG
+736 SST
-746 AITEQVNVQ
+746 TEQANVQ

-760 TEAQAAAAPVEA
+760 TEAQAATAPVEA
-772 PAPARINAAA
+772 PATAGSNAAAA
-782 AGLPAAP
+782 AGLPGTGRGSDA
-789 GAGDVQADGV
+789 QADGV
-799 TLKDGARITLSEQP
+799 NLSENEQILNTFAERAQETLK
-813 APEAFSSLVR
+813 
-823 GEFGNPKTLIATNDA
+823 
-838 GEEVGRLTFMPNGG
+838 
-852 PIDSFVREQDRRRG
+852 
-866 VGTALYDALE
+866 TAQ
-876 ARGGKLPPVES
+876 V
-887 GVAISDD
+887 
-894 ARAFR
+894 
-899 ADRSKASQTELL
+899 ELL
-911 GQNSQPL
+911 GQNSQLL

-998 SMADAGFDKN
+998 SMSDAGFDKN

-1037 TEETENA
+1037 TDETENA

-1058 TSEGWESVAEAE
+1058 TAEGWEAVAEAE

-1085 DEDPFASLADDGYT
+1085 EEDPFASLADDGYT
-1099 TEDTEGTGFDQASPE
+1099 AEDTEGTGFDQASPE

-1123 AQLEAMGED
+1123 AQLESMGED
-1132 SETILERVA
+1132 SESILERVA

-1202 SVRGDTKALRER
+1202 SVKGDTQALRER

-1227 SVTGVVVGRTQ
+1227 SATGVVVGRTQ
-1238 AQKARDLLDPA
+1238 AQKARDLLEPA
-1249 EQTAYSPTIQDTK
+1249 EQSAYSPTIQDTK

-1276 TAENGIE
+1276 TAEKGIE

-1290 RIAKLQDGGRLEMSI
+1290 RTAKLQDGGRLEMSI

-1324 IRKGAGSNDSSA
+1324 IRKGTGSNDSSA

-1377 YGTPLKGQPENQTK
+1377 YSTPLKGQPENQTK

-1439 MDAMLKRRED
+1439 MAAMLKRRED

-1461 AQQARAEQA
+1461 AQQERVSRADE
-1470 DKLDERAQV
+1470 LDARAQV

-1497 RDGGTQPM
+1497 RQDTTQPM
-1505 FSRTSDP
+1505 FSRSADP

-1520 DLYSMPKSDKD
+1520 DLYSMPKSGKD

-1580 YGAEVDADNNTTW
+1580 YGAETDADNNTTW

-1859 LNRWENGPNV
+1859 LNRWQNGPNV

-1971 MQESD
+1971 MQEAD

-2017 VKMTMAELQG
+2017 VKMTHAELQG

-2034 FLEAGNRAAG
+2034 FLEVGKKAGSARE
-2044 AKKTAK
+2044 AKE
-2050 PVFAR
+2050 PVF
-2055 AYHGTPH
+2055 
-2062 RFERFT
+2062 
-2068 TDAIGTGEGAQAYGW
+2068 
-2083 GLYFASKKEIA
+2083 
-2094 EHYRKGLSY
+2094 
-2103 KQIVKEFRDEMPDDA
+2103 
-2118 GFDEA
+2118 
-2123 LDAADTMSPQRA
+2123 
-2135 RVIRALAADDWLGFD
+2135 
-2150 YPAQAITAAFKELD
+2150 
-2164 AYDASQELQDA
+2164 
-2175 VKGAQGQLYEVEIP
+2175 
-2189 EDSEILLW
+2189 
-2197 DKPLSEQP
+2197 
-2205 KKVLDAL
+2205 
-2212 KQLAVDGADYY
+2212 
-2223 PTLAG
+2223 
-2228 MMQPMEA
+2228 
-2235 GNTTGRA
+2235 
-2242 VYMAMQRESGSDKN
+2242 
-2256 ASRELRSAGIR
+2256 SR
-2267 GIKYLD
+2267 
-2273 GTSRDKG
+2273 T
-2280 DGSFNYVVFSGD
+2280 
-2292 DVSIVEAA
+2292 
-2300 YSRAAKAP
+2300 AKAP

-2332 WDAPQETRLDRVIY
+2332 WDAPQETRLDKVIF

-2353 DLKRVQEAIT
+2353 DLRRVQEAIT

-2372 DARLQETLYPGR
+2372 DARMQETLYPGR

-2408 VTMGELA
+2408 VTMDELA

-2460 AGLSEGKRMVLT
+2460 AALSEGKRMVLT

-2582 NPEFWTTIKPGMSP
+2582 NPDFWTTIKPGMSP

-2744 LKGIGLE
+2744 LKGIGME

-2996 IKFDQNGQIEVV
+2996 IKFNQNGQIEVV

-3022 ALELT
+3022 SLELT
-3027 WNQNFAGAA
+3027 WNQNFAGTA

-3222 RTAVMRDLNEAAAEI
+3222 RTAVMRELNDAAREI

-3249 LRKSMA
+3249 LRKSLA

>member
-1 MEKEFWQD
+1 MAKEFWED
-9 DAPAEASV
+9 DAPAETSV
-17 PAESGGDFWLSDKPA
+17 PAESGGDFVNSGMRTHDGLPARKNGDGSYSTEVSVTVTNPRLNGGNPTNIPSLWGGVELDEDAAVDAAIKSGRSFQAFDSIPSAVSSARERSNAGGAGADSEFWLSDNPA

-45 AGAGRGNAGLSDY
+45 AGAGRGNAGLADY
-58 RAKAEAQTAAP
+58 RAKEAAQTAAP

-83 DTAAPAAKK
+83 DTAAPADKK

-109 REASEARRAID
+109 REASETRRTID

-159 FIGLGQVLPGAVEA
+159 FTGLGQVLPGAVEA

-232 PAMTALFGQSA
+232 PAMTGLFAQSA
-243 AQEYSQGRSAGLDG
+243 AQEYSEGRAAGLDG
-257 GTAAARAGVMAG
+257 ARSAARAGVMAG

-290 ARIPAKELAPIFARQ
+290 ARIPAEELAPVFARQ

-317 LVQFLGDK
+317 LIQFLGDK
-325 YGPGAQNP
+325 AGPGALNP
-333 EAALSDY
+333 EATLTDY

-352 GQTAVMGGGPVAISE
+352 GQTAVMGGGPVAISA

-389 DETAAALLERRQN
+389 DETAAALLEQRQQK
-402 TEMAAF
+402 EQAAF
-408 TTERETEALADFG
+408 TTDREAQALEQFFPEIA
-421 SDLQQRYRDTRLA
+421 QRYRETRLA

-464 QEAISNKLAEVPAEK
+464 QEAIANKLAEVPADK
-479 AAGFVQKAITGLV
+479 VPGFIQKAVTGLV
-492 NAGQAQSFD
+492 NAGQAQPFD
-501 GLDNLA
+501 GLDTLA
-507 QTIETQRDQML
+507 QTIEQQRDAML
-518 DSVLATMANIET
+518 DSVLSTMADIES

-539 AAVDT
+539 AAT
-544 AAAEAQGLG
+544 AAIDPAAAAQGLG

-560 DQPGAVP
+560 DEPGAVP
-567 ALSDINDVMVTPEL
+567 ALIDINDVIVTPEL

-614 MSGLD
+614 MSGMD

-630 RGVDP
+630 RGVDA
-635 DGNQWTTP
+635 DGKEWSTP

-703 AEAEAIYRRNY
+703 AEAEVIYRRNY
-714 SADWNGLANITALP
+714 SADWQGLANITALP

-736 SSKETRKPLG
+736 SSKATRKPLG
-746 AITEQVNVQ
+746 NITEQANVQ

-772 PAPARINAAA
+772 PAPAGINAAAA

-789 GAGDVQADGV
+789 RAGDVQADGV
-799 TLKDGARITLSEQP
+799 
-813 APEAFSSLVR
+813 
-823 GEFGNPKTLIATNDA
+823 N
-838 GEEVGRLTFMPNGG
+838 
-852 PIDSFVREQDRRRG
+852 
-866 VGTALYDALE
+866 
-876 ARGGKLPPVES
+876 
-887 GVAISDD
+887 
-894 ARAFR
+894 
-899 ADRSKASQTELL
+899 LL

-1023 LAQAGQDLKEAGFI
+1023 LAQAGMDLKEAGFI
-1037 TEETENA
+1037 ADETENA

-1058 TSEGWESVAEAE
+1058 TAEGWESVAEAE

-1085 DEDPFASLADDGYT
+1085 EEDPFASLADDGYT
-1099 TEDTEGTGFDQASPE
+1099 SEDTEGTGFDQASPE

-1202 SVRGDTKALRER
+1202 SVKGDTKALRER
-1214 LTAAGIPAKSILP
+1214 LTAAGITAKSILP
-1227 SVTGVVVGRTQ
+1227 SATGVVVGRTQ
-1238 AQKARDLLDPA
+1238 AAKAREVLT
-1249 EQTAYSPTIQDTK
+1249 QTLTAPTKSDIESQ
-1262 TRRSLALQELGDDW
+1262 QE
-1276 TAENGIE
+1276 
-1283 GAKDLFK
+1283 
-1290 RIAKLQDGGRLEMSI
+1290 RVS
-1305 MPQRT
+1305 
-1310 TDGNFYV
+1310 
-1317 GSYQKGG
+1317 
-1324 IRKGAGSNDSSA
+1324 
-1336 KTLAEAKAIADAM
+1336 
-1349 LQKQV
+1349 
-1354 DYLTLG
+1354 
-1360 DRRKER
+1360 
-1366 RERLTGQDRWQ
+1366 
-1377 YGTPLKGQPENQTK
+1377 
-1391 AMRQVVDYMNGDI
+1391 
-1404 TRTALLDHLEK
+1404 
-1415 SGLQEGVMFS
+1415 
-1425 ITQRLEDDAPNFGE
+1425 
-1439 MDAMLKRRED
+1439 
-1449 AALKSPTRADIE
+1449 RADE
-1461 AQQARAEQA
+1461 
-1470 DKLDERAQV
+1470 LDARAQV

-1484 AGADSFTL
+1484 AGSDSFTL

-1497 RDGGTQPM
+1497 RDGATQPM
-1505 FSRTSDP
+1505 FSRRSPMESQAFAKWFDGSKVVDADGNPLVVYHGTPDARFVNEDGIFATFKERMLKFGATPESRRDAKEGAGYFFTSSRSVAKSYADPKRAFDYQNSEEGVIPVFIALRNPLTFDAGGKHWREAQTEISKDDFIKRAKKFGHDGVIIKNVRDNYDSMRGGKDPVADVFVAFKSEQIKHAEKNAGTFDPANPDIRFSRSSDP

-1520 DLYSMPKSDKD
+1520 DLYSMPKSDND

-1548 TDLPGNETM
+1548 ANLPGNETM

-1562 PDGTPARITVRK
+1562 PDGTPARITMRK

-1580 YGAEVDADNNTTW
+1580 YGAETDADNNTTW

-1660 HMLSSALKF
+1660 HMLSNALKF

-1716 SVFPEASAITY
+1716 SAYPEAAQLTY
-1727 DPATGTFS
+1727 DPESGTFS
-1735 TELAER
+1735 ADDKKR
-1741 LNPSDVR
+1741 LDPTGVK
-1748 DLFSRGTLADRQGS
+1748 DLFSGGPIADRRGA
-1762 GRRAAR
+1762 GRRAAF

-1789 GTGGDGAGRSGAGES
+1789 GTGGDGAGRAGAGES

-1812 RAQLASATKD
+1812 RAQLASTSKD

-1840 TPMQRGMKTADL
+1840 TPMQRGMKTTDL
-1852 QKAIAPV
+1852 QKTIAPV
-1859 LNRWENGPNV
+1859 LKRWENGPNV

-1947 PLAAIRKDVRAAYV
+1947 PLAAIRKDVRSAYV
-1961 DDAGKFNLSE
+1961 DDAGKFNLSD
-1971 MQESD
+1971 MQEAD

-2017 VKMTMAELQG
+2017 VKMTHAELQG

-2034 FLEAGNRAAG
+2034 FLEAGNRTAG
-2044 AKKTAK
+2044 AKKNAK

-2068 TDAIGTGEGAQAYGW
+2068 TDAMGTGEGAQAYGW

-2118 GFDEA
+2118 DFDEA

-2135 RVIRALAADDWLGFD
+2135 RVIHALAADDWLGFD

-2189 EDSEILLW
+2189 EDAELLLW

-2212 KQLAVDGADYY
+2212 KQIAVDGVDYY
-2223 PTLAG
+2223 PTLAE

-2235 GNTTGRA
+2235 GNTTGQA

-2300 YSRAAKAP
+2300 YSRTAKAP

-2332 WDAPQETRLDRVIY
+2332 WDAPQETRLDNIVY

-2363 KANTIPEKF
+2363 KINVIPEKF

-2408 VTMGELA
+2408 VTMDELA

-2498 TIDAWTGAYKSYVPL
+2498 TIEAWTGAYKSYVPL

-2575 GLALTNP
+2575 GLAMTNP
-2582 NPEFWTTIKPGMSP
+2582 NPDFWTTIKPGMSP

-2732 KTLKVLAMTPGA
+2732 KTMKVLAMTPGA

-2790 EAELKAMEKAGK
+2790 ESELKAMEKAGK

-2935 DDEGKKRYFTIPLPL
+2935 DDEGKKRYFTIQLPL

-2971 DALTKGFEAAG
+2971 DALAKGFAAVG
-2982 EIAGAFNPLGGGSM
+2982 EIAGAFNPLGGGN
-2996 IKFDQNGQIEVV
+2996 IFTADGALRTVAPTVIDPVIEV
-3008 NSVLKNLSPTVTDW
+3008 LS
-3022 ALELT
+3022 
-3027 WNQNFAGAA
+3027 NKNFAGTT

-3116 IAMSKGEDAKPTGLP
+3116 IAMSKGEDTKPTGLP

-3222 RTAVMRDLNEAAAEI
+3222 RTAVMRELNEAAEEI

-3249 LRKSMA
+3249 LRKSLA

>member
-1 MEKEFWQD
+1 MAKNEWGDELVSTGGGSDWGD
-9 DAPAEASV
+9 EPVSDAASPAD
-17 PAESGGDFWLSDKPA
+17 SGGGFSLSDSA
-32 AQQDLPSGVTPST
+32 RQDLPAGVTPST
-45 AGAGRGNAGLSDY
+45 AGAGRGNAGLADY
-58 RAKAEAQTAAP
+58 RAKAEAETSRQAAP
-69 ARAAWEDHA
+69 VAPPQDDIDLTGDAQGFGSSA
-78 DQLMA
+78 MA
-83 DTAAPAAKK
+83 GQMTKREAAPRA
-92 VSVLEGVQLQP
+92 SVLEGVQLQP

-159 FIGLGQVLPGAVEA
+159 FTGLGQVLPGAVEA

-206 NDKLVFDIANSI
+206 NDKLVFDITNSI
-218 TQTAPTIIMGLGGG
+218 VQTAPTLIMGLGGG

-243 AQEYSQGRSAGLDG
+243 AQEYSQGRAAGLDG

-290 ARIPAKELAPIFARQ
+290 ARIPAEELAPIFARQ

-389 DETAAALLERRQN
+389 DETSAALLERRQQK
-402 TEMAAF
+402 EQAAF
-408 TTERETEALADFG
+408 TTERETEALANFG
-421 SDLQQRYRDTRLA
+421 PDLQQRYRDTRLA

-492 NAGQAQSFD
+492 NAGQAQPFD
-501 GLDNLA
+501 GLDTLA
-507 QTIETQRDQML
+507 QTIETQRDAML
-518 DSVLATMANIET
+518 DSVLSTMADIEQ

-539 AAVDT
+539 AATSAVET
-544 AAAEAQGLG
+544 AAAEAPGLG

-635 DGNQWTTP
+635 DGNEWTTP

-746 AITEQVNVQ
+746 NITEQANVQ

-772 PAPARINAAA
+772 PAPAGGNAAA
-782 AGLPAAP
+782 AGLPTAT

-799 TLKDGARITLSEQP
+799 TLKDGGRITISQQP
-813 APEAFSSLVR
+813 APKAFGSLVR
-823 GEFGNPKTLIATNDA
+823 GEYGEPKTLIATNDA

-866 VGTALYDALE
+866 VGSALYDALE
-876 ARGGKLPPVES
+876 ARGGKLPPVSS
-887 GVAISDD
+887 GMTISDD
-894 ARAFR
+894 ARALR
-899 ADRSKASQTELL
+899 T
-911 GQNSQPL
+911 
-918 SEGGKPFKTE
+918 
-928 LAARKE
+928 
-934 KKLHPD
+934 
-940 KRVVKSPDGK
+940 
-950 GFILKPMSAKQ
+950 
-961 IAAQEAAARRIRGA
+961 
-975 DTGDKGPLSAHGF
+975 
-988 ILARGGLAKS
+988 
-998 SMADAGFDKN
+998 
-1008 VRIGNRWLFTDSGKT
+1008 
-1023 LAQAGQDLKEAGFI
+1023 
-1037 TEETENA
+1037 
-1044 ASDII
+1044 
-1049 RRSIASPQY
+1049 
-1058 TSEGWESVAEAE
+1058 
-1070 AQTRFED
+1070 
-1077 HLKAQQES
+1077 
-1085 DEDPFASLADDGYT
+1085 
-1099 TEDTEGTGFDQASPE
+1099 
-1114 IQAEVAALS
+1114 
-1123 AQLEAMGED
+1123 
-1132 SETILERVA
+1132 
-1141 LQYPDATQQEY
+1141 
-1152 HEHVKAAITA
+1152 
-1162 AVAEAAQPAGR
+1162 
-1173 GDPGQDDGEQGQAR
+1173 AR
-1187 EGTGESL
+1187 EGTSESL

-1202 SVRGDTKALRER
+1202 SVKGDTKALRER
-1214 LTAAGIPAKSILP
+1214 LTAAGIPAKSIL
-1227 SVTGVVVGRTQ
+1227 SSATGVVVGRTQ
-1238 AQKARDLLDPA
+1238 AVKAREVLT
-1249 EQTAYSPTIQDTK
+1249 QTLTAPTKSDIESQ
-1262 TRRSLALQELGDDW
+1262 QE
-1276 TAENGIE
+1276 
-1283 GAKDLFK
+1283 
-1290 RIAKLQDGGRLEMSI
+1290 RVS
-1305 MPQRT
+1305 
-1310 TDGNFYV
+1310 
-1317 GSYQKGG
+1317 
-1324 IRKGAGSNDSSA
+1324 
-1336 KTLAEAKAIADAM
+1336 
-1349 LQKQV
+1349 
-1354 DYLTLG
+1354 
-1360 DRRKER
+1360 
-1366 RERLTGQDRWQ
+1366 
-1377 YGTPLKGQPENQTK
+1377 
-1391 AMRQVVDYMNGDI
+1391 
-1404 TRTALLDHLEK
+1404 
-1415 SGLQEGVMFS
+1415 
-1425 ITQRLEDDAPNFGE
+1425 
-1439 MDAMLKRRED
+1439 
-1449 AALKSPTRADIE
+1449 RADE
-1461 AQQARAEQA
+1461 
-1470 DKLDERAQV
+1470 LDARAQV

-1484 AGADSFTL
+1484 AGSDSFTL

-1497 RDGGTQPM
+1497 RQDTTQPM
-1505 FSRTSDP
+1505 FSRSADP
-1512 LAILSETD
+1512 LAILAETD
-1520 DLYSMPKSDKD
+1520 DLYSMPKSDKE

-1538 DHDSEIKVRK
+1538 DHDPEIKVRK
-1548 TDLPGNETM
+1548 ANLPGNETM

-1562 PDGTPARITVRK
+1562 PDGKLARITVRK
-1574 SGPRSV
+1574 SGPNSV
-1580 YGAEVDADNNTTW
+1580 YAGEVDSDNNTTW
-1593 ETGRPGENPEDVPDD
+1593 EMGRPGENPEDVPDSA
-1608 MEDVWI
+1608 EDVWI
-1614 DVSNLKPGQ
+1614 DVSSLKPGQ
-1623 NGARVYNIAATFA
+1623 NGARVYNIAATYA
-1636 HNTGRMFIGDPA
+1636 HNTGRIFIGDPS
-1648 GLSDEAMRRRAE
+1648 GLSDEAMRRRTE
-1660 HMLSSALKF
+1660 HMISSALKF
-1669 GTTRHL
+1669 GTTAHL
-1675 APHPRQTDGATGLG
+1675 APHPRQTEGSPKIGV
-1689 IPALKWV
+1689 PALKWV
-1696 YGDDVGNIQ
+1696 YGDHVGNIE
-1705 RLAELNVKALD
+1705 RMIDVSVRAMDNAYPD
-1716 SVFPEASAITY
+1716 SDQITY
-1727 DPATGTFS
+1727 DLATGQFLGRTG
-1735 TELAER
+1735 R
-1741 LNPSDVR
+1741 PIP
-1748 DLFSRGTLADRQGS
+1748 RGML
-1762 GRRAAR
+1762 AAR
-1768 AGAGWRTLARGA
+1768 SSESRQKLPGSDLAKAQSGWRTVARGA

-1789 GTGGDGAGRSGAGES
+1789 GTGGDGAGRTGAGES
-1804 LLDQLVRQ
+1804 LLDKLVRQ
-1812 RAQLASATKD
+1812 RAQLASASKD
-1822 GRIFYSRPLTAEL
+1822 ERIFYSRPLTADL

-1859 LNRWENGPNV
+1859 LKRWQNGPNV

-1947 PLAAIRKDVRAAYV
+1947 PLAAIRNDVRAAYV

-1971 MQESD
+1971 MQEAD

-2034 FLEAGNRAAG
+2034 FLEAGKRTDS
-2044 AKKTAK
+2044 AKKSAK

-2118 GFDEA
+2118 DFDEA

-2175 VKGAQGQLYEVEIP
+2175 VKGAQGQLYEAEIP
-2189 EDSEILLW
+2189 EDTEMLLW

-2205 KKVLDAL
+2205 KKVLEAL

-2223 PTLAG
+2223 QTLAE

-2235 GNTTGRA
+2235 GNTTGQA

-2273 GTSRDKG
+2273 GVSRDKG

-2292 DVSIVEAA
+2292 DVSIIEAA
-2300 YSRAAKAP
+2300 YSRTAKAP
-2308 ASIEAEKAAGAAKPA
+2308 ASIEAEKAAGAAKPG

-2346 ELQDGRI
+2346 ELADGRI
-2353 DLKRVQEAIT
+2353 DLKRVQEAIS

-2408 VTMGELA
+2408 VTMDELA

-2445 SKGVLMTTEAAKQHI
+2445 SKGVLMTTEAAKAHI

-2498 TIDAWTGAYKSYVPL
+2498 TIDAWAGAYKSYVPL

-2582 NPEFWTTIKPGMSP
+2582 NPDFWTTIKPGMSP

-2698 ASVNTQYNP
+2698 ASVNTQFNP

-2899 VSLGVLQ
+2899 VTLGVLQ

-2971 DALTKGFEAAG
+2971 DALSKGFAAVG
-2982 EIAGAFNPLGGGSM
+2982 EIAGAFNPLGGGN
-2996 IKFDQNGQIEVV
+2996 IFTADGALRTVAPTVIDPVIEV
-3008 NSVLKNLSPTVTDW
+3008 LS
-3022 ALELT
+3022 
-3027 WNQNFAGAA
+3027 NKNFAGAA

-3073 NKVSG
+3073 NKVSD

-3116 IAMSKGEDAKPTGLP
+3116 IAMSKGEDTKPTGLP

-3222 RTAVMRDLNEAAAEI
+3222 RTAVMRELNEAAAEI
-3237 DAPRRDATLGAK
+3237 DAPRRDATLGAR
-3249 LRKSMA
+3249 LRKSLA

>member
-1 MEKEFWQD
+1 MAKEFWED
-9 DAPAEASV
+9 DAPAETSV

-32 AQQDLPSGVTPST
+32 AQQDLPAGVTPST
-45 AGAGRGNAGLSDY
+45 AGAGRGNAGLADY
-58 RAKAEAQTAAP
+58 RAKEAAQTAAP
-69 ARAAWEDHA
+69 ARAAWEDNA

-109 REASEARRAID
+109 REASETRRAID

-159 FIGLGQVLPGAVEA
+159 FTGLGQVLPGAVEA
-173 AADFVGADGV
+173 AADFVGADGI

-218 TQTAPTIIMGLGGG
+218 TQTAPTLIMGMGGG
-232 PAMTALFGQSA
+232 PAMTGLFAQSA
-243 AQEYSQGRSAGLDG
+243 AQEYSEGRAAGLDG
-257 GTAAARAGVMAG
+257 ARSAARAGVMAG

-290 ARIPAKELAPIFARQ
+290 ARIPAEELAPVFARQ

-317 LVQFLGDK
+317 LIQFLGDK
-325 YGPGAQNP
+325 AGPGALNP

-352 GQTAVMGGGPVAISE
+352 GQTAVMGGGPVAIS
-367 ARKQFARPVDRTPQI
+367 AVRKQFTRPVDRTPQI

-402 TEMAAF
+402 AEMAAF
-408 TTERETEALADFG
+408 TTERETDALADFG
-421 SDLQQRYRDTRLA
+421 PDLQQRYRDTRLA

-454 AQLAGLSPKA
+454 AQMAGLSPKA
-464 QEAISNKLAEVPAEK
+464 QEAIANKLAEIPAEK
-479 AAGFVQKAITGLV
+479 AAGFIQKAVTGLV
-492 NAGQAQSFD
+492 NAGQAQPFD
-501 GLDNLA
+501 GMETLA

-518 DSVLATMANIET
+518 DSVLATMADIES

-539 AAVDT
+539 AATAAVDP

-560 DQPGAVP
+560 DEQGAVP
-567 ALSDINDVMVTPEL
+567 ALSDINDVIVTPEL

-635 DGNQWTTP
+635 DGNEWTTP

-690 FDEHKVVFGAADQ
+690 FDEHKVVFGATDQ

-736 SSKETRKPLG
+736 ASKATRKPLG
-746 AITEQVNVQ
+746 ALTEQTDVK

-772 PAPARINAAA
+772 PAPAGSNAAAA

-799 TLKDGARITLSEQP
+799 TDVDPVI
-813 APEAFSSLVR
+813 
-823 GEFGNPKTLIATNDA
+823 
-838 GEEVGRLTFMPNGG
+838 
-852 PIDSFVREQDRRRG
+852 
-866 VGTALYDALE
+866 
-876 ARGGKLPPVES
+876 ARGGRRAGEYLAEKFAADPERAKRVEALRDS
-887 GVAISDD
+887 VRKRLDESVSVISKERIEM
-894 ARAFR
+894 AK
-899 ADRSKASQTELL
+899 SSPSLSPSELL
-911 GQNSQPL
+911 GQNSQPI

-961 IAAQEAAARRIRGA
+961 IVAQEAAARRIKGA
-975 DTGDKGPLSAHGF
+975 DTGETGPLSAHGF

-1037 TEETENA
+1037 TDETENA

-1058 TSEGWESVAEAE
+1058 TPEGWEAVAEAE

-1085 DEDPFASLADDGYT
+1085 EEDPFASLADDGYT
-1099 TEDTEGTGFDQASPE
+1099 AEDTEGTGFDQALPE

-1123 AQLEAMGED
+1123 AQLDAMGED
-1132 SETILERVA
+1132 SESILERVA

-1187 EGTGESL
+1187 ELRGEPVNRLERGIEERAGSPSDGDGQQSL

-1202 SVRGDTKALRER
+1202 SVRVDTKALRER
-1214 LTAAGIPAKSILP
+1214 LTVAGIPAKSILP
-1227 SVTGVVVGRTQ
+1227 SATGVLVGRTQ
-1238 AQKARDLLDPA
+1238 AQKAREVLT
-1249 EQTAYSPTIQDTK
+1249 QTLTAPTKSDIESQ
-1262 TRRSLALQELGDDW
+1262 QE
-1276 TAENGIE
+1276 
-1283 GAKDLFK
+1283 
-1290 RIAKLQDGGRLEMSI
+1290 RVS
-1305 MPQRT
+1305 
-1310 TDGNFYV
+1310 
-1317 GSYQKGG
+1317 
-1324 IRKGAGSNDSSA
+1324 
-1336 KTLAEAKAIADAM
+1336 
-1349 LQKQV
+1349 
-1354 DYLTLG
+1354 
-1360 DRRKER
+1360 
-1366 RERLTGQDRWQ
+1366 
-1377 YGTPLKGQPENQTK
+1377 
-1391 AMRQVVDYMNGDI
+1391 
-1404 TRTALLDHLEK
+1404 
-1415 SGLQEGVMFS
+1415 
-1425 ITQRLEDDAPNFGE
+1425 
-1439 MDAMLKRRED
+1439 
-1449 AALKSPTRADIE
+1449 RADE
-1461 AQQARAEQA
+1461 
-1470 DKLDERAQV
+1470 LDARAQV

-1497 RDGGTQPM
+1497 RQDTTQPM
-1505 FSRTSDP
+1505 FSRSTDP

-1538 DHDSEIKVRK
+1538 DHDSEIKIRK

-1574 SGPRSV
+1574 SGPGSV
-1580 YGAEVDADNNTTW
+1580 YGAETDADNNTAW
-1593 ETGRPGENPEDVPDD
+1593 DTGRPGENPDVVPAD

-1623 NGARVYNIAATFA
+1623 NGARVYNIAATYA

-1648 GLSDEAMRRRAE
+1648 GLSDAAMRRRSE
-1660 HMLSSALKF
+1660 HMLSNALKF

-1705 RLAELNVKALD
+1705 RLVELNVKALD
-1716 SVFPEASAITY
+1716 SVFPSSQKIRYDLDSGKFLYEGIDGRTRSMERRDFDRLFGRSIKNSA
-1727 DPATGTFS
+1727 DAGNRAPEG
-1735 TELAER
+1735 
-1741 LNPSDVR
+1741 N
-1748 DLFSRGTLADRQGS
+1748 
-1762 GRRAAR
+1762 RRF
-1768 AGAGWRTLARGA
+1768 AGAGWRTVARGA

-1789 GTGGDGAGRSGAGES
+1789 GTQGDGAGRTSTGSEI
-1804 LLDQLVRQ
+1804 LEELVRQ
-1812 RAQLASATKD
+1812 RNQLASSTKD
-1822 GRIFYSRPLTAEL
+1822 ERIFYSRPLTAEL

-1859 LNRWENGPNV
+1859 LRRWENGPNI
-1869 TVVATTKDLPMP
+1869 TVVATTKDLPMK
-1881 APGDV
+1881 APSDV

-1921 LREMLGKDDWKKFM
+1921 LREMLGDDWKKFM

-1961 DDAGKFNLSE
+1961 DDSGKFNLSE
-1971 MQESD
+1971 MQEAD

-2034 FLEAGNRAAG
+2034 FLEAGNRTAG

-2094 EHYRKGLSY
+2094 EHYRKTLSGQAMVIDGKPIDPWNPLHIAAGQTLDSGSRKEAIEQARKEVGY
-2103 KQIVKEFRDEMPDDA
+2103 TFYDDKQKAVWREVLRILESDQALPDVVAGDGQLYTVEIPEDTEMLLWDKPLSEQPAKVREALEKLDQDSYSKDGDDYDASEQGQMVYQRLASRLAKSEKKPGWGSVSTDTSDRAWSGEKAASEALAEMGVRGIKYLDGISRNKPLRDVKREFLSELPEDA
-2118 GFDEA
+2118 EFDEV
-2123 LDAADTMSPQRA
+2123 LDLVGTGAFNPKNDA
-2135 RVIRALAADDWLGFD
+2135 VIKALAADDWLGFD
-2150 YPAQAITAAFKELD
+2150 YPSQAISAALSGRLEN
-2164 AYDASQELQDA
+2164 YDASPELVQAVAATQE
-2175 VKGAQGQLYEVEIP
+2175 
-2189 EDSEILLW
+2189 
-2197 DKPLSEQP
+2197 
-2205 KKVLDAL
+2205 
-2212 KQLAVDGADYY
+2212 
-2223 PTLAG
+2223 
-2228 MMQPMEA
+2228 
-2235 GNTTGRA
+2235 
-2242 VYMAMQRESGSDKN
+2242 
-2256 ASRELRSAGIR
+2256 
-2267 GIKYLD
+2267 
-2273 GTSRDKG
+2273 

-2292 DVSIVEAA
+2292 DVSIVDAA
-2300 YSRAAKAP
+2300 YSRTAKAP
-2308 ASIEAEKAAGAAKPA
+2308 ASIEAEKVAGSAKPA

-2332 WDAPQETRLDRVIY
+2332 WDALQETRLDNIVY

-2363 KANTIPEKF
+2363 KAGTIPEKF
-2372 DARLQETLYPGR
+2372 DASLQETLYPGR

-2408 VTMGELA
+2408 VTMDELA

-2582 NPEFWTTIKPGMSP
+2582 NPDFWTTIKPSMSP

-2651 VNGEDRVLMVNVND
+2651 VNGEDRVLMLNVND
-2665 PRGLRMAENLKNMD
+2665 TRGLRMAENLKNMD

-2732 KTLKVLAMTPGA
+2732 KTLKVLAMTPSA

-2814 ALDIFNTTL
+2814 TLDIFNTTL

-2935 DDEGKKRYFTIPLPL
+2935 DAEGKKRYFTIPLPL

-2957 TGRVLAELTMDGGK
+2957 TGRVLAELTMDDGK
-2971 DALTKGFEAAG
+2971 DALSKGFSAVG
-2982 EIAGAFNPLGGGSM
+2982 EIAGAFNPLGGGN
-2996 IKFDQNGQIEVV
+2996 IFTADGALRTVAPTVIDPVIEV
-3008 NSVLKNLSPTVTDW
+3008 LS
-3022 ALELT
+3022 
-3027 WNQNFAGAA
+3027 NKNFAGTA

-3222 RTAVMRDLNEAAAEI
+3222 RTEVMRELNEAAAEI

-3249 LRKSMA
+3249 LRKSLA
-3255 AAP
+3255 DAP

>member
-1 MEKEFWQD
+1 MAKEFWED
-9 DAPAEASV
+9 DAPAETSV
-17 PAESGGDFWLSDKPA
+17 PAESGGDFVNSGMRTHDGLPARKNGDGSYSTEVSVTVTNPRLNGGKPTNIPSLWGGVELDEDAAVDAAIKSGRSFQAFDSIPSAVSSARERSNAGGAGADSAFWLSDKPA
-32 AQQDLPSGVTPST
+32 AQQDLPAGVTPST
-45 AGAGRGNAGLSDY
+45 AGAGRGNAGLADY
-58 RAKAEAQTAAP
+58 RAKEAAQTAVP
-69 ARAAWEDHA
+69 ERAAWEDNA

-109 REASEARRAID
+109 REASETRRAID

-159 FIGLGQVLPGAVEA
+159 FTGLGQVLPGAVEA
-173 AADFVGADGV
+173 AADFVGADGI

-206 NDKLVFDIANSI
+206 NEKLVFDIANSI
-218 TQTAPTIIMGLGGG
+218 TQTAPTLIMGLGGG
-232 PAMTALFGQSA
+232 PAMTGLFAQSA
-243 AQEYSQGRSAGLDG
+243 AQEYSEGRAAGLDG
-257 GTAAARAGVMAG
+257 ARSAARAGVMAG

-290 ARIPAKELAPIFARQ
+290 ARIPAEELAPVFARQ

-317 LVQFLGDK
+317 LIQFLGDK
-325 YGPGAQNP
+325 AGPGALNP

-352 GQTAVMGGGPVAISE
+352 GQTAVMGGGPVAIS
-367 ARKQFARPVDRTPQI
+367 AVRKQFASPVDRTPQI

-408 TTERETEALADFG
+408 TTERETEALTDFG
-421 SDLQQRYRDTRLA
+421 PDLQQRYRDTRLA

-464 QEAISNKLAEVPAEK
+464 QEAIANKLAEVPAEK
-479 AAGFVQKAITGLV
+479 VPGFIQKAVTGLV
-492 NAGQAQSFD
+492 NAGQAQPFD
-501 GLDNLA
+501 GMETLA
-507 QTIETQRDQML
+507 QTIETQRDAML
-518 DSVLATMANIET
+518 DSVLSTMADIES
-530 LEQQDAPQE
+530 LEQQDEPQE
-539 AAVDT
+539 TASAAVDP
-544 AAAEAQGLG
+544 AVAEAPGLG
-553 GAGVDGV
+553 SAGVAGINE
-560 DQPGAVP
+560 QGAVP
-567 ALSDINDVMVTPEL
+567 ALSDINDVIVTPEL

-599 DAQKK
+599 QAQKD
-604 AGNYKVGKIR
+604 AGNYKVGRIR

-619 ISIENPQGSER
+619 ISIENPQGSVR
-630 RGVDP
+630 RGTDE
-635 DGNQWTTP
+635 DGKAWESP
-643 MRDHYGYF
+643 LKDHYGYF

-703 AEAEAIYRRNY
+703 AEAESIYRRNY
-714 SADWNGLANITALP
+714 SADWQGLANITALP

-736 SSKETRKPLG
+736 ASKATRKPLG
-746 AITEQVNVQ
+746 AITEQIEGSQNMPQGPMLPTTVNANEINSFPSERIDLPTMGARPQNVQ
-755 NAAPG
+755 NAPQRPTG
-760 TEAQAAAAPVEA
+760 TEAQAAPVET
-772 PAPARINAAA
+772 PASAGVDAAAA
-782 AGLPAAP
+782 AG
-789 GAGDVQADGV
+789 V
-799 TLKDGARITLSEQP
+799 
-813 APEAFSSLVR
+813 
-823 GEFGNPKTLIATNDA
+823 
-838 GEEVGRLTFMPNGG
+838 PNTG
-852 PIDSFVREQDRRRG
+852 
-866 VGTALYDALE
+866 
-876 ARGGKLPPVES
+876 
-887 GVAISDD
+887 
-894 ARAFR
+894 
-899 ADRSKASQTELL
+899 
-911 GQNSQPL
+911 
-918 SEGGKPFKTE
+918 
-928 LAARKE
+928 
-934 KKLHPD
+934 
-940 KRVVKSPDGK
+940 
-950 GFILKPMSAKQ
+950 SA
-961 IAAQEAAARRIRGA
+961 
-975 DTGDKGPLSAHGF
+975 
-988 ILARGGLAKS
+988 
-998 SMADAGFDKN
+998 
-1008 VRIGNRWLFTDSGKT
+1008 
-1023 LAQAGQDLKEAGFI
+1023 
-1037 TEETENA
+1037 
-1044 ASDII
+1044 
-1049 RRSIASPQY
+1049 
-1058 TSEGWESVAEAE
+1058 
-1070 AQTRFED
+1070 
-1077 HLKAQQES
+1077 
-1085 DEDPFASLADDGYT
+1085 
-1099 TEDTEGTGFDQASPE
+1099 
-1114 IQAEVAALS
+1114 
-1123 AQLEAMGED
+1123 
-1132 SETILERVA
+1132 
-1141 LQYPDATQQEY
+1141 
-1152 HEHVKAAITA
+1152 A
-1162 AVAEAAQPAGR
+1162 AVAPVGLKIGITPKDAEPVTVKNGKVYIGKNEAVNFES
-1173 GDPGQDDGEQGQAR
+1173 GDPVTVLDGATDAQIKQALKDAGALSRRQKVFGGSDRSQGR
-1187 EGTGESL
+1187 
-1194 TDRPDGTL
+1194 
-1202 SVRGDTKALRER
+1202 K
-1214 LTAAGIPAKSILP
+1214 
-1227 SVTGVVVGRTQ
+1227 
-1238 AQKARDLLDPA
+1238 
-1249 EQTAYSPTIQDTK
+1249 
-1262 TRRSLALQELGDDW
+1262 
-1276 TAENGIE
+1276 E
-1283 GAKDLFK
+1283 GA
-1290 RIAKLQDGGRLEMSI
+1290 
-1305 MPQRT
+1305 
-1310 TDGNFYV
+1310 
-1317 GSYQKGG
+1317 
-1324 IRKGAGSNDSSA
+1324 
-1336 KTLAEAKAIADAM
+1336 M
-1349 LQKQV
+1349 L
-1354 DYLTLG
+1354 T
-1360 DRRKER
+1360 
-1366 RERLTGQDRWQ
+1366 
-1377 YGTPLKGQPENQTK
+1377 
-1391 AMRQVVDYMNGDI
+1391 
-1404 TRTALLDHLEK
+1404 
-1415 SGLQEGVMFS
+1415 F
-1425 ITQRLEDDAPNFGE
+1425 
-1439 MDAMLKRRED
+1439 
-1449 AALKSPTRADIE
+1449 
-1461 AQQARAEQA
+1461 
-1470 DKLDERAQV
+1470 
-1479 KRESE
+1479 
-1484 AGADSFTL
+1484 
-1492 TVEDG
+1492 EDG
-1497 RDGGTQPM
+1497 RQDTTQPM
-1505 FSRTSDP
+1505 FSRSADP

-1538 DHDSEIKVRK
+1538 DHDSEIKIRK

-1574 SGPRSV
+1574 SGPGSV
-1580 YGAEVDADNNTTW
+1580 YGAETDADNNTAW
-1593 ETGRPGENPEDVPDD
+1593 DTGRPGENPEDVPDD

-1623 NGARVYNIAATFA
+1623 NGARVYNIAATYA

-1648 GLSDEAMRRRAE
+1648 GLSDAAMRRRAE
-1660 HMLSSALKF
+1660 HMLSNALKF

-1705 RLAELNVKALD
+1705 RLVELNVKALD
-1716 SVFPEASAITY
+1716 SAYPEAAQLTY
-1727 DPATGTFS
+1727 DPESGTFS
-1735 TELAER
+1735 ADDKKR
-1741 LNPSDVR
+1741 LDPAGVK
-1748 DLFSRGTLADRQGS
+1748 DLFSGGPIADRRGA
-1762 GRRAAR
+1762 GRRAAF
-1768 AGAGWRTLARGA
+1768 AGAGWRTIARGA

-1812 RAQLASATKD
+1812 RAQLASASKD

-1859 LNRWENGPNV
+1859 LKRWENGPNI
-1869 TVVATTKDLPMP
+1869 TVVATTKDLPMK
-1881 APGDV
+1881 APSDV

-1921 LREMLGKDDWKKFM
+1921 LREMLGDDWKKFM
-1935 GNIQL
+1935 ANIQL

-1971 MQESD
+1971 MQEAD

-1994 PGFGFVKS
+1994 PGFWFVKS

-2034 FLEAGNRAAG
+2034 FLEAGNRTAG

-2118 GFDEA
+2118 DFDEA

-2212 KQLAVDGADYY
+2212 KQLAVDGSDYY
-2223 PTLAG
+2223 PTLSG

-2256 ASRELRSAGIR
+2256 ASRELRSVGIR

-2280 DGSFNYVVFSGD
+2280 DGSFNYVVFNGD

-2300 YSRAAKAP
+2300 YSRTAKAP

-2332 WDAPQETRLDRVIY
+2332 WDAPQETRLDNIIY

-2363 KANTIPEKF
+2363 KAGTIPEKF

-2408 VTMGELA
+2408 VTMSELA

-2460 AGLSEGKRMVLT
+2460 AALSEGKRMVLS

-2582 NPEFWTTIKPGMSP
+2582 NPDFWTTIKPGMSP

-2751 LSGKKSGEWGRL
+2751 LSGKNSGEWGRL

-2971 DALTKGFEAAG
+2971 DALTKGFEAVG

-3022 ALELT
+3022 ALEMT
-3027 WNQNFAGAA
+3027 WNQNFAGTA

-3078 GDEYEAGR
+3078 GTEYEAGR

-3175 ADRIEADK
+3175 ADRIESDK

-3222 RTAVMRDLNEAAAEI
+3222 RTEVMRDLNEAAAEI

-3249 LRKSMA
+3249 LRKSLA

>member
-1 MEKEFWQD
+1 MAKEFWED
-9 DAPAEASV
+9 DAPAETSV

-32 AQQDLPSGVTPST
+32 AQQDLPAGVTPST

-58 RAKAEAQTAAP
+58 RAKEDAQTAAP
-69 ARAAWEDHA
+69 VRAAWEDHA

-103 EKPWSF
+103 EKSWSF
-109 REASEARRAID
+109 REASETRRAID

-132 PVPTAA
+132 PVPTSA

-159 FIGLGQVLPGAVEA
+159 FTGLGQVLPGAVEA

-218 TQTAPTIIMGLGGG
+218 TQTAPTLIIGLGGG

-243 AQEYSQGRSAGLDG
+243 AQEYSQGRASGLDG

-290 ARIPAKELAPIFARQ
+290 ARIPAEELAPIFARQ

-421 SDLQQRYRDTRLA
+421 PDLQQRYRDTRMA

-464 QEAISNKLAEVPAEK
+464 QEAIANKLAEVPADK
-479 AAGFVQKAITGLV
+479 VPGFIQKAVTGLV
-492 NAGQAQSFD
+492 NAGQAQPFD
-501 GLDNLA
+501 GLDTLA
-507 QTIETQRDQML
+507 TTIEQQRDAML
-518 DSVLATMANIET
+518 DSVLSTMADIES
-530 LEQQDAPQE
+530 LEQQDAPKE
-539 AAVDT
+539 AGPAAVDT

-553 GAGVDGV
+553 GAGVDGI

-567 ALSDINDVMVTPEL
+567 ALNTEWQQFPEQTGTLNVPRAEMPQVKTAHRGPMVNF
-581 DAVHAAATS
+581 
-590 PLNDLPEPT
+590 LN
-599 DAQKK
+599 A
-604 AGNYKVGKIR
+604 
-614 MSGLD
+614 
-619 ISIENPQGSER
+619 
-630 RGVDP
+630 RGVTHEQVEVDP
-635 DGNQWTTP
+635 AELKPTQAEFSQT
-643 MRDHYGYF
+643 
-651 KGTTAAD
+651 KVQEAAD
-658 GDKLDV
+658 RDTDRSIL
-664 FIKPGTPQD
+664 I
-673 YAGPVFVVDQ
+673 
-683 VDPKTGK
+683 
-690 FDEHKVVFGAADQ
+690 
-703 AEAEAIYRRNY
+703 
-714 SADWNGLANITALP
+714 SADGHIIDGHHQAIAKLQNGKPVRAIRLNATAEELIP
-728 MPAFKAWA
+728 LVHEFP
-736 SSKETRKPLG
+736 SST
-746 AITEQVNVQ
+746 TEQSNVQ

-772 PAPARINAAA
+772 PAPAGINAAAA
-782 AGLPAAP
+782 AGLPAAT

-799 TLKDGARITLSEQP
+799 TDVDPVI
-813 APEAFSSLVR
+813 
-823 GEFGNPKTLIATNDA
+823 
-838 GEEVGRLTFMPNGG
+838 
-852 PIDSFVREQDRRRG
+852 
-866 VGTALYDALE
+866 
-876 ARGGKLPPVES
+876 ARGGRRAGEYLAEKFATDPERAKRVEALRES
-887 GVAISDD
+887 VRRRLDESVSVIAKERVEMAKS
-894 ARAFR
+894 
-899 ADRSKASQTELL
+899 SPSLSQSELL

-961 IAAQEAAARRIRGA
+961 IAAQESAARRIRGA

-998 SMADAGFDKN
+998 SMADSGFDKN

-1037 TEETENA
+1037 TDETENA

-1058 TSEGWESVAEAE
+1058 TAEGWEAVAEAE

-1085 DEDPFASLADDGYT
+1085 EEDPFASLDDDGYT
-1099 TEDTEGTGFDQASPE
+1099 EDDAQGTGYEQASPE

-1162 AVAEAAQPAGR
+1162 AVAEAAKPAGR

-1194 TDRPDGTL
+1194 TDRPDETL

-1227 SVTGVVVGRTQ
+1227 SATGVVVGRTQ
-1238 AQKARDLLDPA
+1238 AQKARDLLEPA
-1249 EQTAYSPTIQDTK
+1249 EQSAYSPTILDTK

-1276 TAENGIE
+1276 TAEKGIE

-1324 IRKGAGSNDSSA
+1324 IRKGTGSNDSSA

-1439 MDAMLKRRED
+1439 MAAMLKRRED

-1461 AQQARAEQA
+1461 AQQERVSRADE
-1470 DKLDERAQV
+1470 LDARAQV

-1484 AGADSFTL
+1484 SGADSFTL

-1497 RDGGTQPM
+1497 RDGGTKPM
-1505 FSRTSDP
+1505 FSRSADP

-1538 DHDSEIKVRK
+1538 DHDPEIKVRK

-1580 YGAEVDADNNTTW
+1580 YGAETDADNNTTW

-1705 RLAELNVKALD
+1705 RLVELNVKALD
-1716 SVFPEASAITY
+1716 SAYPEAAQLTY
-1727 DPATGTFS
+1727 DPESGTFS
-1735 TELAER
+1735 ADDKKR
-1741 LNPSDVR
+1741 LDPAGVK
-1748 DLFSRGTLADRQGS
+1748 DLFSGGPIADRRGA
-1762 GRRAAR
+1762 GRRAAF
-1768 AGAGWRTLARGA
+1768 AGAGWRTIARGA

-1789 GTGGDGAGRSGAGES
+1789 GTGGDGSGRAGAGES

-1812 RAQLASATKD
+1812 RAQLASTSKD
-1822 GRIFYSRPLTAEL
+1822 ERIFYSRPLTAEL

-1859 LNRWENGPNV
+1859 LKRWENGPNV

-1971 MQESD
+1971 MQEAD

-1994 PGFGFVKS
+1994 PGFWFVKS

-2017 VKMTMAELQG
+2017 VKMTHAELQG

-2034 FLEAGNRAAG
+2034 FLEVGKKADSARAA
-2044 AKKTAK
+2044 KE
-2050 PVFAR
+2050 PVFMREDQTQTPAFR
-2055 AYHGTPH
+2055 AWFGDSKVVDADGNPQVVYHGT
-2062 RFERFT
+2062 
-2068 TDAIGTGEGAQAYGW
+2068 DGA
-2083 GLYFASKKEIA
+2083 FNK
-2094 EHYRKGLSY
+2094 
-2103 KQIVKEFRDEMPDDA
+2103 VN
-2118 GFDEA
+2118 
-2123 LDAADTMSPQRA
+2123 
-2135 RVIRALAADDWLGFD
+2135 
-2150 YPAQAITAAFKELD
+2150 FK
-2164 AYDASQELQDA
+2164 
-2175 VKGAQGQLYEVEIP
+2175 KGAQGLFWFTS
-2189 EDSEILLW
+2189 D
-2197 DKPLSEQP
+2197 
-2205 KKVLDAL
+2205 
-2212 KQLAVDGADYY
+2212 
-2223 PTLAG
+2223 
-2228 MMQPMEA
+2228 
-2235 GNTTGRA
+2235 RA
-2242 VYMAMQRESGSDKN
+2242 SIESGDAGAQGSKNIMELYAKIENPAGWKEYDKYGVD
-2256 ASRELRSAGIR
+2256 ELERMG
-2267 GIKYLD
+2267 YD
-2273 GTSRDKG
+2273 GVVLPES
-2280 DGSFNYVVFSGD
+2280 DGSFTGFIFKDATQVKSATKNRGAFDPQNPDIRFS
-2292 DVSIVEAA
+2292 
-2300 YSRAAKAP
+2300 RTAKAP

-2332 WDAPQETRLDRVIY
+2332 WDAPQETRLDNIVY

-2408 VTMGELA
+2408 VTMVDLA

-2460 AGLSEGKRMVLT
+2460 AALSEGKRMVLT

-2518 ENGNPHPTGSGMSVR
+2518 ENGNQHPTGSGMSVR

-2582 NPEFWTTIKPGMSP
+2582 NPDFWTTIKPGMRP

-2924 KSRAL
+2924 KSRAI

-2971 DALTKGFEAAG
+2971 DAITKGFAAVG
-2982 EIAGAFNPLGGGSM
+2982 EIAGAFNPLGGGN
-2996 IKFDQNGQIEVV
+2996 IFTADGALRTVAPTVIDPVIEV
-3008 NSVLKNLSPTVTDW
+3008 LS
-3022 ALELT
+3022 
-3027 WNQNFAGAA
+3027 NKNFAGAA

-3116 IAMSKGEDAKPTGLP
+3116 IAMSKGEDTKPTGLP

-3194 AVKDLRELNKEAME
+3194 VVKDLRELNKEAME

-3237 DAPRRDATLGAK
+3237 DAPRRDATLGEK
-3249 LRKSMA
+3249 LRKSLA